1 MNGSVHVCA
10 IIAIE
15 FYTVVLMNSWLI
27 IGVLALY
34 ILVLFICAFFGEKH
48 ASRLSTRGRMLLFSL
63 TLGVYCSSWT
73 FYGATGAAVREG
85 IIFLP
90 IYLGPLLFVGLGYDI
105 WRRLGRVRQHHAIS
119 SIADFVA
126 ARYGKS
132 GTLAS
137 LVTIL
142 AVVAIIP
149 YLALQLRAIALSA
162 SVMLQQNPQVASATT
177 NGVLVL
183 TAILAILAM
192 IFGTRQIANTE
203 QHGGLML
210 AVAFESFV
218 KLFALLCVAF
228 FFIFEAPENIIQISK
243 DVSKSFHEVQH
254 FGVPETFWVQ
264 TLLAGLAIICLPR
277 QFHVAV
283 VELRDEKHIRGARRW
298 FAAYLILTIFAII
311 PIASWALHAAPAYLS
326 IPDVAVL
333 SLPLSY
339 NQEWLTLLA
348 FLGGF
353 SASTGMLLVSSV
365 ALSIMLSNDLI
376 MPALWRLG
384 LLSRHDKRLPQVLKF
399 TRRICILAV
408 MLLGFLFFHFF
419 NDIDQLSTFG
429 LLAFSAVAQ
438 FSPALIGGLYWR
450 GGSRQGVYAG
460 LVAGFALW
468 TYTLLFPTIL
478 RSLPAEYSQFSQQ
491 LLMSGPFGIN
501 WLRPEA
507 LFGFQSFA
515 PLTHGVTW
523 ALGLNI
529 ILYIWISRIYRPSIA
544 EQIQAESF
552 FYYET
557 KPLPA
562 QHTSADM
569 SYLQH
574 DVARLKVGDLITL
587 AKRITGDGPAVRAFQ
602 QFCQINNVV
611 LNENSSAN
619 GMWWRFTEQYL
630 AGTIG
635 AASARTLLT
644 TAMVN
649 NGLALGQVAN
659 ILDQAS
665 QWQRFNQNLI
675 MTMIDHMTQGVSVVD
690 ENMCLVA
697 WNNQYLKLFDYPKDL
712 VYVGCPI
719 SDLIRYNAERGECGP
734 GSVEEHVRKR
744 MHWMKVGS
752 AHEFERI
759 RKDGRVIQMR
769 GNPIEGGGFVT
780 TFADITA
787 FRENEA
793 VLEAR
798 VSDRTHQLANA
809 LTEQQLAREQ
819 ADRANMS
826 KSRFIAAASHDL
838 LQPMH
843 AARLFSTALEQS
855 VQSDED
861 RLTLQQLD
869 RALYGA
875 ESMLSALLD
884 IARLEGGSIQPNRQ
898 VYPLHDLL
906 HDLELQFK
914 SIAAQRHIQL
924 KVHDVKFWIN
934 TDPQWIR
941 RIIQNFVSNALRYT
955 AKGRVVVGVLRSAQ
969 RPNHIRIGVWDTG
982 PGIAEEQRIK
992 LFQEF
997 ERCGHTSP
1005 WGEQGL
1011 GLGLAIVQRMT
1022 SLLDYPVKVYSEQGK
1037 GSCFMIEVPIVAAPK
1052 VVATPTQAVPLKTKA
1067 YKILCL
1073 DNDENILD
1081 GMSTLL
1087 TKWGYQVFKATEP
1100 EQALQLIQQENI
1112 QVWLV
1117 DQHLNQGKIGLDFIL
1132 AQRQENVPVA
1142 LITADSDPE
1151 LPQRLK
1157 ELNIVLLNKPLKP
1170 ASLRAWLSG
1179 LKISK

>member
-1 MNGSVHVCA
+1 MIVQALNSLGA
-10 IIAIE
+10 
-15 FYTVVLMNSWLI
+15 MNSWLI

-34 ILVLFICAFFGEKH
+34 ILVLFLCAFFGEKH

-90 IYLGPLLFVGLGYDI
+90 IYLGPLLFIWFGYDI
-105 WRRLGRVRQHHAIS
+105 WRRLGRVRRHHAIS
-119 SIADFVA
+119 SIADFIA

-142 AVVAIIP
+142 AVIAIIP

-162 SVMLQQNPQVASATT
+162 SVVLDQGPHLNTTT
-177 NGVLVL
+177 NSVLLMTGV
-183 TAILAILAM
+183 LAILAM
-192 IFGTRQIANTE
+192 MFGTRQIANTE

-218 KLFALLCVAF
+218 KLSALICVAL
-228 FFIFEAPENIIQISK
+228 FFIFETPNNLRQISH
-243 DVSKSFHEVQH
+243 DVAKTFHEVQL
-254 FGVPETFWVQ
+254 FGVPETFWIQ

-298 FAAYLILTIFAII
+298 FAVYLILTTLAII
-311 PIASWALHAAPAYLS
+311 PIASWALHAAPQFLT

-376 MPALWRLG
+376 MPALWRFNLI
-384 LLSRHDKRLPQVLKF
+384 SRHDTRLPQMLKF

-419 NDIDQLSTFG
+419 NDIDQLSVFG

-438 FSPALIGGLYWR
+438 FAPALIGGLYWR

-460 LVAGFALW
+460 LIVGFLMW
-468 TYTLLFPTIL
+468 MYTLLLPTIL
-478 RSLPAEYSQFSQQ
+478 RSLPDQYQDFSYHF
-491 LLMSGPFGIN
+491 LHSGPFGIN

-507 LFGFQSFA
+507 LLGFESFA
-515 PLTHGVTW
+515 PLTHGVIW

-529 ILYIWISRIYRPSIA
+529 ILYVWISRIYRPSVA

-562 QHTSADM
+562 QHTSTDM
-569 SYLQH
+569 SYLHH
-574 DVARLKVGDLITL
+574 DAARLRVGDLITL
-587 AKRITGDGPAVRAFQ
+587 AKRITGDRPTQHAFA
-602 QFCQINNVV
+602 QFSSQNNVL
-611 LNENSSAN
+611 LNEHSFAN

-665 QWQRFNQNLI
+665 QWQRFNQNLL

-719 SDLIRYNAERGECGP
+719 ADLIRYNAERGECGP

-744 MHWMKVGS
+744 IHWMQVGS

-798 VSDRTHQLANA
+798 VMDRTQQLADA

-819 ADRANMS
+819 ADKANMS

-843 AARLFSTALEQS
+843 AARLFSTVLEQS
-855 VQSDED
+855 VHSEQE
-861 RLTLQQLD
+861 RQTLQQLD

-884 IARLEGGSIQPNRQ
+884 IARLEGGSLQPKRQ
-898 VYPLHDLL
+898 AYPLHDLL
-906 HDLELQFK
+906 SDLSLQFK
-914 SIAAQRHIQL
+914 SIAAQRNIQL
-924 KVHDVKFWIN
+924 KVHDAQFWID

-955 AKGRVVVGVLRSAQ
+955 ASGRVVVGVLRSARKPQ
-969 RPNHIRIGVWDTG
+969 HIRIGVWDTG

-1022 SLLDYPVKVYSEQGK
+1022 SLLDYPVEVYSELGK
-1037 GSCFMIEVPIVAAPK
+1037 GSTFMIEVPTVPAPQKTVAALQQNTAIL
-1052 VVATPTQAVPLKTKA
+1052 ATGYRV
-1067 YKILCL
+1067 LCL
-1073 DNDENILD
+1073 DNDETILD
-1081 GMSTLL
+1081 GMAALL
-1087 TKWGYQVFKATEP
+1087 SKWGYDVFKATEP
-1100 EQALQLIQQENI
+1100 EQALTIIQTENI
-1112 QVWLV
+1112 QVWLI
-1117 DQHLNQGKIGLDFIL
+1117 DQHLNRDQLGVDFIL
-1132 AQRQENVPVA
+1132 AHRPVSVPVA

-1157 ELNIVLLNKPLKP
+1157 EMNIVLLKKPLKP
-1170 ASLRAWLSG
+1170 AGLRAWLSG
-1179 LKISK
+1179 LKISSDT

>member
-1 MNGSVHVCA
+1 M
-10 IIAIE
+10 
-15 FYTVVLMNSWLI
+15 
-27 IGVLALY
+27 GVLALY
-34 ILVLFICAFFGEKH
+34 IALLFICAFYGEKH

-90 IYLGPLLFVGLGYDI
+90 IYLGPLLFVAVGYDI

-132 GTLAS
+132 GPLAS

-142 AVVAIIP
+142 AVIAIIP

-162 SVMLQQNPQVASATT
+162 AVILEPNSGIAGTT
-177 NGVLVL
+177 NGVLFL
-183 TAILAILAM
+183 TGILAILAM
-192 IFGTRQIANTE
+192 MFGTRQIANTE

-218 KLFALLCVAF
+218 KLFALIAVAAF
-228 FFIFEAPENIIQISK
+228 FMFEAPGNLHQISQ
-243 DVSKSFHEVQH
+243 DVQVTFKEVQM
-254 FGVPETFWVQ
+254 FGVPQSFWIQ
-264 TLLAGLAIICLPR
+264 TLLAALAIICLPR

-298 FAAYLILTIFAII
+298 FAVYLILTTLAII
-311 PIASWALHAAPAYLS
+311 PIASWALHAAPAYLA

-339 NQEWLTLLA
+339 NQDWLTLLA

-376 MPALWRLG
+376 MPALWRTR
-384 LLSRHDKRLPQVLKF
+384 LLSRHDKRLPLVLKF
-399 TRRICILAV
+399 TRRVCILAV
-408 MLLGFLFFHFF
+408 MLLGFMFFHFF
-419 NDIDQLSTFG
+419 NDIDQLSVFG

-450 GGSRQGVYAG
+450 GGSKQGVYAG
-460 LVAGFALW
+460 LLTGFAMW
-468 TYTLLFPTIL
+468 AYTLLFPTVL
-478 RSLPAEYSQFSQQ
+478 RSLPKELQNLSQEILTQ
-491 LLMSGPFGIN
+491 GPFGIA

-507 LFGFQSFA
+507 LFGFQSFD
-515 PLTHGVTW
+515 PLTHGVVW

-529 ILYIWISRIYRPSIA
+529 LLYIWVSRVFRPSIA

-562 QHTSADM
+562 HSTSTEI
-569 SYLQH
+569 SYLHH
-574 DVARLKVGDLITL
+574 DVARLKVGDLLTL
-587 AKRITGDGPAVRAFQ
+587 AKRITGDGPAARAFE
-602 QFCQINNVV
+602 QFCLQNNVT

-697 WNNQYLKLFDYPKDL
+697 WNNQYLKLFDYPKDI

-719 SDLIRYNAERGECGP
+719 ADLIRYNAERGECGP

-744 MHWMKVGS
+744 IHWMQVGS
-752 AHEFERI
+752 SHEFERI

-793 VLEAR
+793 VLEGR
-798 VSDRTHQLANA
+798 VQDRTQQLANA
-809 LTEQQLAREQ
+809 LSEQQLAREA
-819 ADRANMS
+819 ADKANMS

-855 VQSDED
+855 VQSADD
-861 RLTLQQLD
+861 LKTLQQLD
-869 RALYGA
+869 RALHGA

-884 IARLEGGSIQPNRQ
+884 IARLEGGTIQPKRQ
-898 VYPLHDLL
+898 AYPLHDLL
-906 HDLELQFK
+906 SDLELQFK
-914 SIAAQRHIQL
+914 SIAAQRGI
-924 KVHDVKFWIN
+924 KFSVHDAQFWID

-955 AKGRVVVGVLRSAQ
+955 ARGRVVVGVLRSADK
-969 RPNHIRIGVWDTG
+969 PNHIRIGVWDTG

-1022 SLLDYPVKVYSEQGK
+1022 SMLHYPVHVYSEYGK
-1037 GSCFMIEVPIVAAPK
+1037 GSCFMIEVPITEAPK
-1052 VVATPTQAVPLKTKA
+1052 VTAAPVQAVPLRTKA

-1073 DNDENILD
+1073 DNDEAILE
-1081 GMSTLL
+1081 GMATLL

-1100 EQALQLIQQENI
+1100 EQALEMIQQENI

-1117 DQHLNQGKIGLDFIL
+1117 DQHLNNSKIGLDFIM
-1132 AQRQENVPVA
+1132 QNRQENVPAA

-1151 LPQRLK
+1151 LPQRMK
-1157 ELNIVLLNKPLKP
+1157 ELNIVLLKKPLKP

-1179 LKISK
+1179 LKISGS

>member
-1 MNGSVHVCA
+1 
-10 IIAIE
+10 
-15 FYTVVLMNSWLI
+15 MNSWLI
-27 IGVLALY
+27 MGVLALY
-34 ILVLFICAFFGEKH
+34 IALLFICAFFGEKH

-90 IYLGPLLFVGLGYDI
+90 IYLGPLLFVALGYDI

-132 GTLAS
+132 GPLAS

-142 AVVAIIP
+142 AVIAIIP

-162 SVMLQQNPQVASATT
+162 AVILDQNTNIAQTT
-177 NGVLVL
+177 NGVLLL
-183 TAILAILAM
+183 TAVLAILAM
-192 IFGTRQIANTE
+192 MFGTRQIANTE

-218 KLFALLCVAF
+218 KLFALLCVALF
-228 FFIFEAPENIIQISK
+228 FMFDAPENIHQISS
-243 DVSKSFHEVQH
+243 DVAHTFKEVQLL
-254 FGVPETFWVQ
+254 GVPETFWIQ
-264 TLLAGLAIICLPR
+264 TLLAALAIICLPR

-298 FAAYLILTIFAII
+298 FAVYLILTTLAII
-311 PIASWALHAAPAYLS
+311 PIASWALHAAPEYLA

-333 SLPLSY
+333 SLPVSY
-339 NQEWLTLLA
+339 GQDWLTLLA

-376 MPALWRLG
+376 MPALWKIG
-384 LLSRHDKRLPQVLKF
+384 VLSRHDKRLPLVLKF
-399 TRRICILAV
+399 TRRVCILAV

-419 NDIDQLSTFG
+419 NDIDKLSVFG

-450 GGSRQGVYAG
+450 GGSKQGVYAG
-460 LVAGFALW
+460 LIVGFVMWA
-468 TYTLLFPTIL
+468 YTLLLPTIL
-478 RSLPAEYSQFSQQ
+478 QSLPAQFVDFSSHF
-491 LLMSGPFGIN
+491 LNLGPFGLN

-507 LFGFQSFA
+507 LFGFESFA
-515 PLTHGVTW
+515 PLTHGVIW
-523 ALGLNI
+523 SLGLNI
-529 ILYIWISRIYRPSIA
+529 ILYIWISRIFRPGIA

-562 QHTSADM
+562 QNTSTEIN
-569 SYLQH
+569 YLHH
-574 DVARLKVGDLITL
+574 DVAKLKVGDLIAL
-587 AKRITGDGPAVRAFQ
+587 AKRITGEGPTTHAFR
-602 QFCQINNVV
+602 QFCTLNNVV

-798 VSDRTHQLANA
+798 VSDRTQQLANA
-809 LTEQQLAREQ
+809 LAEQQLAREQ
-819 ADRANMS
+819 ADKANMS

-855 VQSDED
+855 IQSDED
-861 RLTLQQLD
+861 RKTLQQLD
-869 RALYGA
+869 RALHGA

-884 IARLEGGSIQPNRQ
+884 IARLEGGTIQPKRQ
-898 VYPLHDLL
+898 AYPLHDLL
-906 HDLELQFK
+906 SDLELQFK
-914 SIAAQRHIQL
+914 SIAAQRSIQL
-924 KVHDVKFWIN
+924 KVHDAQFWID

-955 AKGRVVVGVLRSAQ
+955 ARGRVVVGVLRSTA
-969 RPNHIRIGVWDTG
+969 RPGHIRIGVWDTG

-1022 SLLDYPVKVYSEQGK
+1022 SLLDYPVHVYSELGK
-1037 GSCFMIEVPIVAAPK
+1037 GSCFMIEVPVVAAPK
-1052 VVATPTQAVPLKTKA
+1052 VVSTPVQAIPLKTRA
-1067 YKILCL
+1067 YKVLCL
-1073 DNDENILD
+1073 DNDETILE

-1087 TKWGYQVFKATEP
+1087 SKWGYQVFKATEP
-1100 EQALQLIQQENI
+1100 EQAIKLIQQENI

-1117 DQHLNQGKIGLDFIL
+1117 DQHLNHDKIGLDFIL
-1132 AQRQENVPVA
+1132 DNRQDNVPVA

-1157 ELNIVLLNKPLKP
+1157 ELNIVLLKKPLKP
-1170 ASLRAWLSG
+1170 ASLRSWLSG
-1179 LKISK
+1179 LKISEN

>member
-1 MNGSVHVCA
+1 MIVQALNSLGA
-10 IIAIE
+10 
-15 FYTVVLMNSWLI
+15 MNSWLI

-34 ILVLFICAFFGEKH
+34 ILVLFLCAFFGEKH

-90 IYLGPLLFVGLGYDI
+90 IYLGPLLFIWFGYDI
-105 WRRLGRVRQHHAIS
+105 WRRLGRVRRHHAIS
-119 SIADFVA
+119 SIADFIA

-142 AVVAIIP
+142 AVIAIIP

-162 SVMLQQNPQVASATT
+162 SVVLDQGPHLNTTT
-177 NGVLVL
+177 NSVLLMTGV
-183 TAILAILAM
+183 LAILAM
-192 IFGTRQIANTE
+192 MFGTRQIANTE

-218 KLFALLCVAF
+218 KLSALICVAL
-228 FFIFEAPENIIQISK
+228 FFIFETPNNLRQISH
-243 DVSKSFHEVQH
+243 DVAKTFHEVQL
-254 FGVPETFWVQ
+254 FGVPETFWIQ

-298 FAAYLILTIFAII
+298 FAVYLILTTLAII
-311 PIASWALHAAPAYLS
+311 PIASWALHAAPQFLT

-376 MPALWRLG
+376 MPALWRFNLI
-384 LLSRHDKRLPQVLKF
+384 SRHDTRLPQMLKF

-419 NDIDQLSTFG
+419 NDIDQLSVFG

-438 FSPALIGGLYWR
+438 FAPALIGGLYWR

-460 LVAGFALW
+460 LIVGFLMW
-468 TYTLLFPTIL
+468 MYTLLMPTIL
-478 RSLPAEYSQFSQQ
+478 RSLPDQYQDFSYHF
-491 LLMSGPFGIN
+491 LHSGPFGIS

-507 LFGFQSFA
+507 LLGFESFA
-515 PLTHGVTW
+515 PLTHGVIW

-529 ILYIWISRIYRPSIA
+529 ILYVWISRIYRPSVA

-562 QHTSADM
+562 QHTSTDM
-569 SYLQH
+569 SYLHH
-574 DVARLKVGDLITL
+574 DAARLRVGDLITL
-587 AKRITGDGPAVRAFQ
+587 AKRITGDRPTQHAFA
-602 QFCQINNVV
+602 QFSSQNNVL
-611 LNENSSAN
+611 LNEHSFAN

-665 QWQRFNQNLI
+665 QWQRFNQNLL

-719 SDLIRYNAERGECGP
+719 ADLIRYNAERGECGP

-744 MHWMKVGS
+744 IHWMQVGS

-798 VSDRTHQLANA
+798 VMDRTQQLADA

-819 ADRANMS
+819 ADKANMS

-843 AARLFSTALEQS
+843 AARLFSTVLEQS
-855 VQSDED
+855 VHSEQE
-861 RLTLQQLD
+861 RQTLQQLD

-884 IARLEGGSIQPNRQ
+884 IARLEGGSLQPKRQ
-898 VYPLHDLL
+898 AYPLHDLL
-906 HDLELQFK
+906 SDLSLQFK
-914 SIAAQRHIQL
+914 SIAAQRNIQL
-924 KVHDVKFWIN
+924 KVHDAQFWID

-955 AKGRVVVGVLRSAQ
+955 ASGRVVVGVLRSARKPQ
-969 RPNHIRIGVWDTG
+969 HIRIGVWDTG

-1022 SLLDYPVKVYSEQGK
+1022 SLLDYPVEVYSELGK
-1037 GSCFMIEVPIVAAPK
+1037 GSTFMIEVPTVPAPQKTVAALQQNTAIL
-1052 VVATPTQAVPLKTKA
+1052 ATGYRV
-1067 YKILCL
+1067 LCL
-1073 DNDENILD
+1073 DNDETILD
-1081 GMSTLL
+1081 GMAALL
-1087 TKWGYQVFKATEP
+1087 SKWGYDVFKATEP
-1100 EQALQLIQQENI
+1100 EQALTIIQTENI
-1112 QVWLV
+1112 QVWLI
-1117 DQHLNQGKIGLDFIL
+1117 DQHLNRDQLGMDFIL
-1132 AQRQENVPVA
+1132 AHRPASVPVA

-1157 ELNIVLLNKPLKP
+1157 EMNIVLLKKPLKP
-1170 ASLRAWLSG
+1170 AGLRAWLSG
-1179 LKISK
+1179 LKISSDA

>member
-1 MNGSVHVCA
+1 
-10 IIAIE
+10 
-15 FYTVVLMNSWLI
+15 MNSWLI

-34 ILVLFICAFFGEKH
+34 ILVLFLCAFFGEKH

-90 IYLGPLLFVGLGYDI
+90 IYLGPLLFIWFGYDI
-105 WRRLGRVRQHHAIS
+105 WRRLGRVRRHHAIS
-119 SIADFVA
+119 SIADFIA

-142 AVVAIIP
+142 AVIAIIP

-162 SVMLQQNPQVASATT
+162 SVVLDQGPHLNTTT
-177 NGVLVL
+177 NSVLLMTGVL
-183 TAILAILAM
+183 AMLAM
-192 IFGTRQIANTE
+192 MFGTRQIANTE

-218 KLFALLCVAF
+218 KLSALICVAL
-228 FFIFEAPENIIQISK
+228 FFIFETPNNLRQISH
-243 DVSKSFHEVQH
+243 DVAKTFHEVQL
-254 FGVPETFWVQ
+254 FGVPETFWIQ

-298 FAAYLILTIFAII
+298 FAVYLILTTLAII
-311 PIASWALHAAPAYLS
+311 PIASWALHAAPQFLTT
-326 IPDVAVL
+326 PDVAVL

-376 MPALWRLG
+376 MPALWRFNLI
-384 LLSRHDKRLPQVLKF
+384 SRHDTRLPQMLKF

-419 NDIDQLSTFG
+419 NDIDQLSVFG

-438 FSPALIGGLYWR
+438 FAPALIGGLYWR

-460 LVAGFALW
+460 LIVGFLMW
-468 TYTLLFPTIL
+468 MYTLLLPTIL
-478 RSLPAEYSQFSQQ
+478 RSLPDQYQDFSYHF
-491 LLMSGPFGIN
+491 LHSGPFGVS

-507 LFGFQSFA
+507 LLGFESFA
-515 PLTHGVTW
+515 PLTHGVIW

-529 ILYIWISRIYRPSIA
+529 ILYVWISRIYRPSVA

-562 QHTSADM
+562 QHTSTDM
-569 SYLQH
+569 SYLHH
-574 DVARLKVGDLITL
+574 DAARLRVGDLITL
-587 AKRITGDGPAVRAFQ
+587 AKRITGDRPTQHAFA
-602 QFCQINNVV
+602 QFSSQNNVL
-611 LNENSSAN
+611 LNEHSFAN

-665 QWQRFNQNLI
+665 QWQRFNQNLL

-719 SDLIRYNAERGECGP
+719 ADLIRYNAERGECGP

-744 MHWMKVGS
+744 IHWMQVGS

-798 VSDRTHQLANA
+798 VMDRTQQLADA

-819 ADRANMS
+819 ADKANMS

-843 AARLFSTALEQS
+843 AARLFSTVLEQS
-855 VQSDED
+855 VHSEQE
-861 RLTLQQLD
+861 RQTLQQLD

-884 IARLEGGSIQPNRQ
+884 IARLEGGSLQPKRQ
-898 VYPLHDLL
+898 AYPLHDLL
-906 HDLELQFK
+906 SDLSLQFK
-914 SIAAQRHIQL
+914 SIAAQRNIQL
-924 KVHDVKFWIN
+924 KVHDAQFWID

-955 AKGRVVVGVLRSAQ
+955 ASGRVVVGVLRSARKPQ
-969 RPNHIRIGVWDTG
+969 HIRIGVWDTG

-1022 SLLDYPVKVYSEQGK
+1022 SLLDYPVEVYSELGK
-1037 GSCFMIEVPIVAAPK
+1037 GSTFMIEVPTVPAPQKTVAALQQNTAIL
-1052 VVATPTQAVPLKTKA
+1052 ATGYRV
-1067 YKILCL
+1067 LCL
-1073 DNDENILD
+1073 DNDETILD
-1081 GMSTLL
+1081 GMAALL
-1087 TKWGYQVFKATEP
+1087 SKWGYDVFKATEP
-1100 EQALQLIQQENI
+1100 EQALTIIQTENI
-1112 QVWLV
+1112 QVWLI
-1117 DQHLNQGKIGLDFIL
+1117 DQHLNRDQLGMDFIL
-1132 AQRQENVPVA
+1132 AHRPTSVPVA

-1157 ELNIVLLNKPLKP
+1157 EMNIVLLKKPLKP
-1170 ASLRAWLSG
+1170 AGLRAWLSG
-1179 LKISK
+1179 LKISSDT

>member
-1 MNGSVHVCA
+1 MIVQALNSLGA
-10 IIAIE
+10 
-15 FYTVVLMNSWLI
+15 MNSWLI

-34 ILVLFICAFFGEKH
+34 ILVLFLCAFFGEKH

-90 IYLGPLLFVGLGYDI
+90 IYLGPLLFIWFGYDI
-105 WRRLGRVRQHHAIS
+105 WRRLGRVRRHHAIS
-119 SIADFVA
+119 SIADFIA

-142 AVVAIIP
+142 AVIAIIP

-162 SVMLQQNPQVASATT
+162 SVVLDQGPHLNTTT
-177 NGVLVL
+177 NSVLLMTGV
-183 TAILAILAM
+183 LAILAM
-192 IFGTRQIANTE
+192 MFGTRQIANTE

-218 KLFALLCVAF
+218 KLSALICVAL
-228 FFIFEAPENIIQISK
+228 FFIFETPNNLRQISH
-243 DVSKSFHEVQH
+243 DVAKTFHEVQL
-254 FGVPETFWVQ
+254 FGVPETFWIQ

-298 FAAYLILTIFAII
+298 FAVYLILTTLAII
-311 PIASWALHAAPAYLS
+311 PIASWALHAAPQFLT

-376 MPALWRLG
+376 MPALWRFNLI
-384 LLSRHDKRLPQVLKF
+384 SRHDTRLPQMLKF

-419 NDIDQLSTFG
+419 NDIDQLSVFG

-438 FSPALIGGLYWR
+438 FAPALIGGLYWR

-460 LVAGFALW
+460 LIVGFLMW
-468 TYTLLFPTIL
+468 MYTLLLPTIL
-478 RSLPAEYSQFSQQ
+478 RSLPDQYQDFSYHF
-491 LLMSGPFGIN
+491 LHSGPFDIS

-507 LFGFQSFA
+507 LLGFESFA
-515 PLTHGVTW
+515 PLTHGVIW

-529 ILYIWISRIYRPSIA
+529 ILYVWISRIYRPSVA

-562 QHTSADM
+562 QHTSTDM
-569 SYLQH
+569 SYLHH
-574 DVARLKVGDLITL
+574 DAARLRVGDLITL
-587 AKRITGDGPAVRAFQ
+587 AKRITGDRPTQHAFA
-602 QFCQINNVV
+602 QFSSQNNVL
-611 LNENSSAN
+611 LNEHSFAN

-665 QWQRFNQNLI
+665 QWQRFNQNLL

-719 SDLIRYNAERGECGP
+719 ADLIRYNAERGECGP

-744 MHWMKVGS
+744 IHWMQVGS

-798 VSDRTHQLANA
+798 VMDRTQQLADA

-819 ADRANMS
+819 ADKANMS

-843 AARLFSTALEQS
+843 AARLFSTVLEQS
-855 VQSDED
+855 VHSEQE
-861 RLTLQQLD
+861 RQTLQQLD

-884 IARLEGGSIQPNRQ
+884 IARLEGGSLQPKRQ
-898 VYPLHDLL
+898 AYPLHDLL
-906 HDLELQFK
+906 SDLSLQFK
-914 SIAAQRHIQL
+914 SIAAQRNIHL
-924 KVHDVKFWIN
+924 KVHDAQFWID

-955 AKGRVVVGVLRSAQ
+955 ASGRVVVGVLRSARKPQ
-969 RPNHIRIGVWDTG
+969 HIRIGVWDTG

-1022 SLLDYPVKVYSEQGK
+1022 SLLDYPVEVYSELGK
-1037 GSCFMIEVPIVAAPK
+1037 GSTFMIEVPTVPAPQKTVAALQQNTAIL
-1052 VVATPTQAVPLKTKA
+1052 ATGYRV
-1067 YKILCL
+1067 LCL
-1073 DNDENILD
+1073 DNDETILD
-1081 GMSTLL
+1081 GMAALL
-1087 TKWGYQVFKATEP
+1087 SKWGYDVFKATEP
-1100 EQALQLIQQENI
+1100 EQALTIIQTENI
-1112 QVWLV
+1112 QVWLI
-1117 DQHLNQGKIGLDFIL
+1117 DQHLNRDQLGMDFIL
-1132 AQRQENVPVA
+1132 AHRPASVPVA

-1157 ELNIVLLNKPLKP
+1157 EMNIVLLKKPLKP
-1170 ASLRAWLSG
+1170 AGLRAWLSG
-1179 LKISK
+1179 LKISSDA

>member
-1 MNGSVHVCA
+1 
-10 IIAIE
+10 
-15 FYTVVLMNSWLI
+15 MNSWLI

-34 ILVLFICAFFGEKH
+34 IVLLFICAFYGEKH
-48 ASRLSTRGRMLLFSL
+48 ATRLSTRGRMLLFSL

-90 IYLGPLLFVGLGYDI
+90 IYLGPLLFVALGYDI

-119 SIADFVA
+119 SIADFMA

-132 GTLAS
+132 GPLAS

-142 AVVAIIP
+142 AVIAIIP

-162 SVMLQQNPQVASATT
+162 TVILQQNTGLESTT
-177 NGVLVL
+177 NSVLFL
-183 TAILAILAM
+183 TGILAILAM

-218 KLFALLCVAF
+218 KLFALLCVAIF
-228 FFIFEAPENIIQISK
+228 FVFAEPENLGQISHDVGKTFK
-243 DVSKSFHEVQH
+243 DVQL
-254 FGVPETFWVQ
+254 FGVPETFWIQ
-264 TLLAGLAIICLPR
+264 TLLAALAIICLPR

-298 FAAYLILTIFAII
+298 FAIYLILTTLAII
-311 PIASWALHAAPAYLS
+311 PIASWALHAAPEYLA

-333 SLPLSY
+333 SLPISY
-339 NQEWLTLLA
+339 QQDWLTILA

-376 MPALWRLG
+376 MPALWRFNF
-384 LLSRHDKRLPQVLKF
+384 LSRHDKRMPLVLKF
-399 TRRICILAV
+399 TRRVCILAV

-419 NDIDQLSTFG
+419 NDIDQLSVFG

-438 FSPALIGGLYWR
+438 FAPALIGGLYWR
-450 GGSRQGVYAG
+450 GGSKQGVYAG
-460 LVAGFALW
+460 LIVGFMMWA
-468 TYTLLFPTIL
+468 YTLLLPTIL
-478 RSLPAEYSQFSQQ
+478 RSFPEDYTTFTMQF
-491 LLMSGPFGIN
+491 LLHGPFSLS

-507 LFGFQSFA
+507 LLGFESFA
-515 PLTHGVTW
+515 PLTHGVIW

-529 ILYIWISRIYRPSIA
+529 LLYIWISRIFRPSIA

-562 QHTSADM
+562 QNTS
-569 SYLQH
+569 SEINYLHH
-574 DVARLKVGDLITL
+574 DVARLKVADLITL
-587 AKRITGDGPAVRAFQ
+587 AKRITGDGPATRAFE
-602 QFCQINNVV
+602 QFCQQNNVV
-611 LNENSSAN
+611 LNANSSAN

-712 VYVGCPI
+712 AYVGCPI
-719 SDLIRYNAERGECGP
+719 ADLIRYNAERGECGP

-744 MHWMKVGS
+744 IHWMKVGS

-793 VLEAR
+793 MLEAR
-798 VSDRTHQLANA
+798 VQDRTRQLADA

-819 ADRANMS
+819 ADKANMS

-855 VQSDED
+855 VQSEED
-861 RLTLQQLD
+861 RKTLQQLD
-869 RALYGA
+869 RALHGA

-884 IARLEGGSIQPNRQ
+884 IARLEGGTIQPKRQ
-898 VYPLHDLL
+898 AYPLHDLL
-906 HDLELQFK
+906 SDLELQFK
-914 SIAAQRHIQL
+914 SIAAQRGIQL
-924 KVHDVKFWIN
+924 HVHDAQFWID

-955 AKGRVVVGVLRSAQ
+955 AKGRVIVGVLRDSE
-969 RPNHIRIGVWDTG
+969 RPQHIRIGVWDTG

-1022 SLLDYPVKVYSEQGK
+1022 GLLDYPVHVYSELGK
-1037 GSCFMIEVPIVAAPK
+1037 GSCFMIEVPVVAAPK
-1052 VVATPTQAVPLKTKA
+1052 VIATPIQAVPLKTKA

-1073 DNDENILD
+1073 DNDETILE

-1100 EQALQLIQQENI
+1100 EQAFALIQQENI

-1117 DQHLNQGKIGLDFIL
+1117 DQHLNDDKMGLDFIL
-1132 AQRQENVPVA
+1132 QNRQEKVPVA

-1151 LPQRLK
+1151 LPQTLK
-1157 ELNIVLLNKPLKP
+1157 ELNIVLLRKPLKP
-1170 ASLRAWLSG
+1170 ASLRSWLSG
-1179 LKISK
+1179 LKISSD

>member
-1 MNGSVHVCA
+1 
-10 IIAIE
+10 
-15 FYTVVLMNSWLI
+15 MNSWLI

-34 ILVLFICAFFGEKH
+34 IVILFICAFYGEKH

-90 IYLGPLLFVGLGYDI
+90 IYLGPLLFVAVGYDI

-119 SIADFVA
+119 SIADFMA

-132 GTLAS
+132 GPLAS

-142 AVVAIIP
+142 AVIAIIP

-162 SVMLQQNPQVASATT
+162 TVILQQNTGLESTT
-177 NGVLVL
+177 NSVLFL
-183 TAILAILAM
+183 TGIMAILAM

-218 KLFALLCVAF
+218 KLFALLCVAIF
-228 FFIFEAPENIIQISK
+228 FMFAEPANLGQISHDVAKTFK
-243 DVSKSFHEVQH
+243 DVQL

-264 TLLAGLAIICLPR
+264 TLLAALAIICLPR

-298 FAAYLILTIFAII
+298 FAIYLILTTLAII
-311 PIASWALHAAPAYLS
+311 PIASWALHAAPEYLA

-333 SLPLSY
+333 SLPISY
-339 NQEWLTLLA
+339 QQDWLTILA

-376 MPALWRLG
+376 MPALWRFN
-384 LLSRHDKRLPQVLKF
+384 LLSRHDKRMPLMLKF
-399 TRRICILAV
+399 TRRVCILAV

-419 NDIDQLSTFG
+419 NDIDQLSVFG

-438 FSPALIGGLYWR
+438 FAPALIGGLYWR
-450 GGSRQGVYAG
+450 GGSKQGVYAG
-460 LVAGFALW
+460 LIVGFIMWA
-468 TYTLLFPTIL
+468 YTLLLPTIL
-478 RSLPAEYSQFSQQ
+478 RSLPDDYTSMTMQF
-491 LLMSGPFGIN
+491 LLHGPLGMG

-507 LFGFQSFA
+507 LLGFESFA
-515 PLTHGVTW
+515 PLTHGVIW
-523 ALGLNI
+523 ALGLNTL
-529 ILYIWISRIYRPSIA
+529 LYIWISHIFRPSIA

-562 QHTSADM
+562 QSSSSEI
-569 SYLQH
+569 SYLHH
-574 DVARLKVGDLITL
+574 DMARLKVADLITL
-587 AKRITGDGPAVRAFQ
+587 AKRITGEGPTTRAFD
-602 QFCQINNVV
+602 QFCQQNNVV
-611 LNENSSAN
+611 LNANSSAN

-697 WNNQYLKLFDYPKDL
+697 WNNQYLVLFDYPKDL

-719 SDLIRYNAERGECGP
+719 ADLIRYNAERGECGP

-744 MHWMKVGS
+744 IHWMKVGS

-798 VSDRTHQLANA
+798 VQDRTQQLADA

-819 ADRANMS
+819 ADKANMS

-861 RLTLQQLD
+861 RKTLQQLD
-869 RALYGA
+869 RALHGA

-884 IARLEGGSIQPNRQ
+884 IARLEGGTIQPKRQ
-898 VYPLHDLL
+898 AYPLHDLL
-906 HDLELQFK
+906 SDLELQFK
-914 SIAAQRHIQL
+914 SIAAQRGIQL
-924 KVHDVKFWIN
+924 HVHDAQFWID

-955 AKGRVVVGVLRSAQ
+955 AKGRVIVGVLRASE
-969 RPNHIRIGVWDTG
+969 RPQHIRIGVWDTG

-1022 SLLDYPVKVYSEQGK
+1022 GLLDYPVHVYSELGK
-1037 GSCFMIEVPIVAAPK
+1037 GSCFMIEVPVVAAPK
-1052 VVATPTQAVPLKTKA
+1052 VIATPVQAVPLKTKA

-1073 DNDENILD
+1073 DNDETILE

-1100 EQALQLIQQENI
+1100 EQALELIHQENI

-1117 DQHLNQGKIGLDFIL
+1117 DQHLNDDKMGLDFIL
-1132 AQRQENVPVA
+1132 QNRQDKVPVA

-1151 LPQRLK
+1151 LPQTLK
-1157 ELNIVLLNKPLKP
+1157 ELNIVLLRKPLKP
-1170 ASLRAWLSG
+1170 ASLRSWLSG
-1179 LKISK
+1179 LKISTD

>member
-1 MNGSVHVCA
+1 
-10 IIAIE
+10 
-15 FYTVVLMNSWLI
+15 MNSWLI
-27 IGVLALY
+27 IGALALY
-34 ILVLFICAFFGEKH
+34 ILILFGCAFYGEKH

-90 IYLGPLLFVGLGYDI
+90 IYLGPLLFVCVGYDI

-142 AVVAIIP
+142 AVIAIIP

-162 SVMLQQNPQVASATT
+162 SVMLDQNNQLIAATT
-177 NGVLVL
+177 TNSVLGL
-183 TAILAILAM
+183 TALLAILAM
-192 IFGTRQIANTE
+192 MFGTRQIANTE

-218 KLFALLCVAF
+218 KLFALICVAL
-228 FFIFEAPENIIQISK
+228 FFIFEAPDNIVQISQ
-243 DVSKSFHEVQH
+243 DVQKTFKEVQL

-264 TLLAGLAIICLPR
+264 TMLAAFAIICLPR

-298 FAAYLILTIFAII
+298 FAVYLILTILAII
-311 PIASWALHAAPAYLS
+311 PIASWALHAAPNYLT

-376 MPALWRLG
+376 MPALWRFG
-384 LLSRHDKRLPQVLKF
+384 IISRHDDRLPRVLKF
-399 TRRICILAV
+399 TRRVCILAV
-408 MLLGFLFFHFF
+408 MLLGFMFFHFF
-419 NDIDQLSTFG
+419 NDIDQLSVFG

-450 GGSRQGVYAG
+450 GGSKQGVYVG
-460 LVAGFALW
+460 LITGFLLW
-468 TYTLLFPTIL
+468 IYTLLLPTIL
-478 RSLPAEYSQFSQQ
+478 RSFPEQYNQFTRSF
-491 LLMSGPFGIN
+491 LTEGPFGFN

-507 LFGFQSFA
+507 LFGFESFA
-515 PLTHGVTW
+515 PLTHGVIW
-523 ALGLNI
+523 SLGLNI
-529 ILYIWISRIYRPSIA
+529 ILYVWISRIYRPSVA

-552 FYYET
+552 FYYQT
-557 KPLPA
+557 KPLPSHNTNTDI
-562 QHTSADM
+562 Q
-569 SYLQH
+569 YLHH
-574 DVARLKVGDLITL
+574 DVARLKVGDLIAL
-587 AKRITGDGPAVRAFQ
+587 AKRITGDVPTIHAFK
-602 QFCQINNVV
+602 QFCSQNGVA

-690 ENMCLVA
+690 ENMCMVA

-712 VYVGCPI
+712 AYVGCPI
-719 SDLIRYNAERGECGP
+719 ADLIRYNAERGECGP

-744 MHWMKVGS
+744 IHWMKVGS
-752 AHEFERI
+752 SHEFERI

-769 GNPIEGGGFVT
+769 GNPITGGGFVT

-793 VLEAR
+793 FLEAR
-798 VSDRTHQLANA
+798 VQDRTQQLANA

-855 VQSDED
+855 LSSRDD
-861 RLTLQQLD
+861 LNILQQLD
-869 RALYGA
+869 RSLYGA

-884 IARLEGGSIQPNRQ
+884 IARLEGETIQPKRQ
-898 VYPLHDLL
+898 SYALHDLL
-906 HDLELQFK
+906 NDLELQFK
-914 SIAAQRHIQL
+914 SIAAQRQIQF
-924 KVHDVKFWIN
+924 KVYDTNFLID

-955 AKGRVVVGVLRSAQ
+955 ATGRIVIGVLRSAQ
-969 RPNHIRIGVWDTG
+969 RPQHIRIGVWDTG

-1005 WGEQGL
+1005 WDEQGL
-1011 GLGLAIVQRMT
+1011 GLGLAIVHRMT
-1022 SLLDYPVKVYSEQGK
+1022 TLLDHPLHVYSELGK
-1037 GSCFMIEVPIVAAPK
+1037 GSCFMVEVPTAAAPPVLTTK
-1052 VVATPTQAVPLKTKA
+1052 PLAMPISAKA
-1067 YKILCL
+1067 LKILCL
-1073 DNDENILD
+1073 DNDENILN
-1081 GMSTLL
+1081 GMVTLL
-1087 TKWGYQVFKATEP
+1087 GKWGYEVFKATEP
-1100 EQALQLIQQENI
+1100 ESAMQLIEQHDI
-1112 QVWLV
+1112 QVWLI
-1117 DQHLNQGKIGLDFIL
+1117 DQHLNQDKIGLDFIV
-1132 AQRQENVPVA
+1132 AHRTEDIAVA
-1142 LITADSDPE
+1142 LITADSDPD

-1157 ELNIVLLNKPLKP
+1157 ELNIVLLRKPLKP
-1170 ASLRAWLSG
+1170 ASLRAWLSS
-1179 LKISK
+1179 LK

>member
-1 MNGSVHVCA
+1 MIVQALNSLGA
-10 IIAIE
+10 
-15 FYTVVLMNSWLI
+15 MNSWLI

-34 ILVLFICAFFGEKH
+34 ILVLFLCAFFGEKH

-90 IYLGPLLFVGLGYDI
+90 IYLGPLLFIWFGYDI
-105 WRRLGRVRQHHAIS
+105 WRRLGRVRRHHAIS
-119 SIADFVA
+119 SIADFIA

-142 AVVAIIP
+142 AVIAIIP

-162 SVMLQQNPQVASATT
+162 SVVLDQGPHLNTTT
-177 NGVLVL
+177 NSVLLMTGV
-183 TAILAILAM
+183 LAILAM
-192 IFGTRQIANTE
+192 MFGTRQIANTE

-218 KLFALLCVAF
+218 KLSALICVAL
-228 FFIFEAPENIIQISK
+228 FFIFETPNNLRQISH
-243 DVSKSFHEVQH
+243 DVAKTFHEVQL
-254 FGVPETFWVQ
+254 FGVPETFWIQ

-298 FAAYLILTIFAII
+298 FAVYLILTTLAII
-311 PIASWALHAAPAYLS
+311 PIASWALHAAPQFLT

-376 MPALWRLG
+376 MPALWRFNLI
-384 LLSRHDKRLPQVLKF
+384 SRHDTRLPQMLKF

-419 NDIDQLSTFG
+419 NDIDQLSVFG

-438 FSPALIGGLYWR
+438 FAPALIGGLYWR

-460 LVAGFALW
+460 LIVGFLMW
-468 TYTLLFPTIL
+468 MYTLLLPTIL
-478 RSLPAEYSQFSQQ
+478 RSLPDQYQDFSYHF
-491 LLMSGPFGIN
+491 LHSGPFGVS

-507 LFGFQSFA
+507 LLGFESFA
-515 PLTHGVTW
+515 PLTHGVIW

-529 ILYIWISRIYRPSIA
+529 ILYVWISRIYRPSVA

-562 QHTSADM
+562 QHTSTDM
-569 SYLQH
+569 SYLHH
-574 DVARLKVGDLITL
+574 DAARLRVGDLITL
-587 AKRITGDGPAVRAFQ
+587 AKRITGDRPTQHAFA
-602 QFCQINNVV
+602 QFSSQNNVL
-611 LNENSSAN
+611 LNEHSFAN

-665 QWQRFNQNLI
+665 QWQRFNQNLL

-719 SDLIRYNAERGECGP
+719 ADLIRYNAERGECGP

-744 MHWMKVGS
+744 IHWMQVGS

-798 VSDRTHQLANA
+798 VMDRTQQLADA

-819 ADRANMS
+819 ADKANMS

-843 AARLFSTALEQS
+843 AARLFSTVLEQS
-855 VQSDED
+855 VHSEQE
-861 RLTLQQLD
+861 RQTLQQLD

-884 IARLEGGSIQPNRQ
+884 IARLEGGSLQPKRQ
-898 VYPLHDLL
+898 AYPLHDLL
-906 HDLELQFK
+906 SDLSLQFK
-914 SIAAQRHIQL
+914 SIAAQRNIQL
-924 KVHDVKFWIN
+924 KVHDAQFWID

-955 AKGRVVVGVLRSAQ
+955 ASGRVVVGVLRSARKPQ
-969 RPNHIRIGVWDTG
+969 HIRIGVWDTG

-1022 SLLDYPVKVYSEQGK
+1022 SLLDYPVEVYSELGK
-1037 GSCFMIEVPIVAAPK
+1037 GSTFMIEVPTVPAPQKTVAALQQNTAIL
-1052 VVATPTQAVPLKTKA
+1052 ATGYRV
-1067 YKILCL
+1067 LCL
-1073 DNDENILD
+1073 DNDETILD
-1081 GMSTLL
+1081 GMAALL
-1087 TKWGYQVFKATEP
+1087 SKWGYDVFKATEP
-1100 EQALQLIQQENI
+1100 EQALTIIQTENI
-1112 QVWLV
+1112 QVWLI
-1117 DQHLNQGKIGLDFIL
+1117 DQHLNRDQLGMDFIL
-1132 AQRQENVPVA
+1132 AHRPASVPVA

-1157 ELNIVLLNKPLKP
+1157 EMNIVLLKKPLKP
-1170 ASLRAWLSG
+1170 AGLRAWLSG
-1179 LKISK
+1179 LKISSDT

>member
-1 MNGSVHVCA
+1 
-10 IIAIE
+10 
-15 FYTVVLMNSWLI
+15 MNSWLI
-27 IGVLALY
+27 IGALALY
-34 ILVLFICAFFGEKH
+34 ILILFGCAFYGEKH

-90 IYLGPLLFVGLGYDI
+90 IYLGPLLFVCVGYDI

-142 AVVAIIP
+142 AVIAIIP

-162 SVMLQQNPQVASATT
+162 SVMLDQNNQLIAATT
-177 NGVLVL
+177 TNSVLGL
-183 TAILAILAM
+183 TALLAILAM
-192 IFGTRQIANTE
+192 MFGTRQIANTE

-218 KLFALLCVAF
+218 KLFALICVAL
-228 FFIFEAPENIIQISK
+228 FFIFEAPDNIVQISQ
-243 DVSKSFHEVQH
+243 DVQKTFKEVQL

-264 TLLAGLAIICLPR
+264 TMLAAFAIICLPR

-298 FAAYLILTIFAII
+298 FAVYLILTILAII
-311 PIASWALHAAPAYLS
+311 PIASWALHAAPNYLT

-376 MPALWRLG
+376 MPALWRFG
-384 LLSRHDKRLPQVLKF
+384 IISRHDDRLPRVLKF
-399 TRRICILAV
+399 TRRVCILAV
-408 MLLGFLFFHFF
+408 MLLGFMFFHFF
-419 NDIDQLSTFG
+419 NDIDQLSVFG

-450 GGSRQGVYAG
+450 GGSKQGVYVG
-460 LVAGFALW
+460 LITGFLLW
-468 TYTLLFPTIL
+468 IYTLLLPTIL
-478 RSLPAEYSQFSQQ
+478 RSFPEQYNQFTRSF
-491 LLMSGPFGIN
+491 LTEGPFGFN

-507 LFGFQSFA
+507 LFGFESFA
-515 PLTHGVTW
+515 PLTHGVIW
-523 ALGLNI
+523 SLGLNI
-529 ILYIWISRIYRPSIA
+529 ILYVWISRIYRPSVA

-552 FYYET
+552 FYYQT
-557 KPLPA
+557 KPLPSHNTNTDI
-562 QHTSADM
+562 Q
-569 SYLQH
+569 YLHH
-574 DVARLKVGDLITL
+574 DVARLKVGDLIAL
-587 AKRITGDGPAVRAFQ
+587 AKRITGDVPTIHAFK
-602 QFCQINNVV
+602 QFCSQNGVA

-690 ENMCLVA
+690 ENMCMVA

-712 VYVGCPI
+712 AYVGCPI
-719 SDLIRYNAERGECGP
+719 ADLIRYNAERGECGP

-744 MHWMKVGS
+744 IHWMKVGS
-752 AHEFERI
+752 SHEFERI

-769 GNPIEGGGFVT
+769 GNPITGGGFVT

-793 VLEAR
+793 FLEAR
-798 VSDRTHQLANA
+798 VQDRTQQLANA

-855 VQSDED
+855 LSSRDD
-861 RLTLQQLD
+861 LTILQQLD
-869 RALYGA
+869 RSLYGA

-884 IARLEGGSIQPNRQ
+884 IARLEGETIQPKRQ
-898 VYPLHDLL
+898 SYALHDLL
-906 HDLELQFK
+906 NDLELQFK
-914 SIAAQRHIQL
+914 SIAAQRQIQF
-924 KVHDVKFWIN
+924 KVYDTNFWID

-955 AKGRVVVGVLRSAQ
+955 ATGRIVIGVLRSAQ
-969 RPNHIRIGVWDTG
+969 RPQHIRIGVWDTG

-1005 WGEQGL
+1005 WDEQGL
-1011 GLGLAIVQRMT
+1011 GLGLAIVHRMT
-1022 SLLDYPVKVYSEQGK
+1022 TLLDHPLHVYSELGK
-1037 GSCFMIEVPIVAAPK
+1037 GSCFMVEVPTAAAPPVLTTK
-1052 VVATPTQAVPLKTKA
+1052 PLAMPISAKA
-1067 YKILCL
+1067 LKILCL
-1073 DNDENILD
+1073 DNDENILN
-1081 GMSTLL
+1081 GMVTLL
-1087 TKWGYQVFKATEP
+1087 GKWGYEVFKATEP
-1100 EQALQLIQQENI
+1100 ESAMQLIEQHDI
-1112 QVWLV
+1112 QVWLI
-1117 DQHLNQGKIGLDFIL
+1117 DQHLNQDKIGLDFIV
-1132 AQRQENVPVA
+1132 AHRTEDIAVA
-1142 LITADSDPE
+1142 LITADSDPD

-1157 ELNIVLLNKPLKP
+1157 ELNIVLLRKPLKP
-1170 ASLRAWLSG
+1170 ASLRAWLSS
-1179 LKISK
+1179 LK

>member
-1 MNGSVHVCA
+1 MIGLCFHR
-10 IIAIE
+10 
-15 FYTVVLMNSWLI
+15 FDRMNSWLI
-27 IGVLALY
+27 IGGLALY
-34 ILVLFICAFFGEKH
+34 ILVLFLCAFFGERH
-48 ASRLSTRGRMLLFSL
+48 ASRLGPRGRMLLFSL

-73 FYGATGAAVREG
+73 FYGATGAAVRDG

-90 IYLGPLLFVGLGYDI
+90 IYLGPLIFIWFGYDI
-105 WRRLGRVRQHHAIS
+105 WRRLGRVRQHHAVS
-119 SIADFVA
+119 SIADFIA

-142 AVVAIIP
+142 AVIAIIP
-149 YLALQLRAIALSA
+149 YLALQLRAVALSTA
-162 SVMLQQNPQVASATT
+162 VILDQATDHLTTATNSVL
-177 NGVLVL
+177 LL
-183 TAILAILAM
+183 TGILALLAM
-192 IFGTRQIANTE
+192 MFGTRQIANTE

-218 KLFALLCVAF
+218 KLFALLCVAVF
-228 FFIFEAPENIIQISK
+228 FLIESPANMRQVSE
-243 DVSKSFHEVQH
+243 DVAKTFHNVQM
-254 FGVPETFWVQ
+254 FGVPETFWIQ

-298 FAAYLILTIFAII
+298 FAVYLILTTVAII
-311 PIASWALHAAPAYLS
+311 PIASWALHASPNFLT

-333 SLPLSY
+333 SLPLSF
-339 NQEWLTLLA
+339 NQDWLSLLA

-376 MPALWRLG
+376 MPALWRLN
-384 LLSRHDKRLPQVLKF
+384 LLSRHDKRLPQFLKL

-419 NDIDQLSTFG
+419 NDIDQLSVFG

-438 FSPALIGGLYWR
+438 FAPSLIGGLYWR

-460 LVAGFALW
+460 LIVGFFMW

-478 RSLPAEYSQFSQQ
+478 RSLPDAYQAFAHQV
-491 LLMSGPFGIN
+491 LVFGPFHLN
-501 WLRPEA
+501 LLRPEA
-507 LFGFQSFA
+507 LLGFESFA
-515 PLTHGVTW
+515 PLTHGVIW
-523 ALGLNI
+523 SLGLNT
-529 ILYIWISRIYRPSIA
+529 ILYVWISKIYRPSVA

-557 KPLPA
+557 KPLPSH
-562 QHTSADM
+562 HTSTDM
-569 SYLQH
+569 SYLHH
-574 DVARLKVGDLITL
+574 DAARLKVGDLITL
-587 AKRITGDGPAVRAFQ
+587 AKRITGEGPTQQAFK
-602 QFCQINNVV
+602 QFCEQNDV
-611 LNENSSAN
+611 LLNPHSVAN

-665 QWQRFNQNLI
+665 QWQRFNQNLL

-719 SDLIRYNAERGECGP
+719 ADLIRYNAERGECGP
-734 GSVEEHVRKR
+734 GSIEEHVRKR
-744 MHWMKVGS
+744 IHWMKVGS

-793 VLEAR
+793 ILEAR
-798 VSDRTHQLANA
+798 VSDRTQQLETA
-809 LTEQQLAREQ
+809 LAEQQLAREQ
-819 ADRANMS
+819 ADKANMS

-855 VQSDED
+855 VSRED
-861 RLTLQQLD
+861 DRKTLQQLD
-869 RALYGA
+869 RALHGA

-884 IARLEGGSIQPNRQ
+884 IARLEGGSLQPKRQ
-898 VYPLHDLL
+898 SYPLHDLL
-906 HDLELQFK
+906 SDLELQFK
-914 SIAAQRHIQL
+914 SIAAQRNIRL
-924 KVHDVKFWIN
+924 NVHDAKFWID

-955 AKGRVVVGVLRSAQ
+955 AKGRVVVGVLRHST
-969 RPNHIRIGVWDTG
+969 RPQHIRIGVWDTG

-1022 SLLDYPVKVYSEQGK
+1022 SLLDHPVEVYSQIGQ
-1037 GSCFMIEVPIVAAPK
+1037 GSCFIIEVPTVDAPK
-1052 VVATPTQAVPLKTKA
+1052 VMAPQAQAIPLKTKA
-1067 YKILCL
+1067 YRILCL
-1073 DNDENILD
+1073 DNDETILE

-1087 TKWGYQVFKATEP
+1087 SKWGYEVFKATEP
-1100 EQALQLIQQENI
+1100 EQAYALIQQHNI
-1112 QVWLV
+1112 QVWLI
-1117 DQHLNQGKIGLDFIL
+1117 DQHLNNQQLGLDFIL
-1132 AQRQENVPVA
+1132 QYRQDQVPVA

-1157 ELNIVLLNKPLKP
+1157 ELNVMLLKKPLKP
-1170 ASLRAWLSG
+1170 AGLRAWLSG
-1179 LKISK
+1179 LKISSPTR

>member
-1 MNGSVHVCA
+1 
-10 IIAIE
+10 
-15 FYTVVLMNSWLI
+15 MNSWLI

-34 ILVLFICAFFGEKH
+34 ILILFCCAFFGEKH
-48 ASRLSTRGRMLLFSL
+48 ASRMSTRGRMLLFSL

-90 IYLGPLLFVGLGYDI
+90 IYLGPLLFVWLGYDI

-132 GTLAS
+132 GALAS

-142 AVVAIIP
+142 AVIAIIP

-162 SVMLQQNPQVASATT
+162 SVMLDQNTHHLATAT
-177 NGVLVL
+177 NGVLGL

-192 IFGTRQIANTE
+192 MFGTRQIANTE

-228 FFIFEAPENIIQISK
+228 FFILETPENIVQISH
-243 DVSKSFHEVQH
+243 DVSKTFHEVQL

-264 TLLAGLAIICLPR
+264 TLLAALAIICLPR

-298 FAAYLILTIFAII
+298 FATYLILTIFAII
-311 PIASWALHAAPAYLS
+311 PIASWALHAAPKYLT

-376 MPALWRLG
+376 MPALWHFG
-384 LLSRHDKRLPQVLKF
+384 VISRHDKRLPQVLKF

-419 NDIDQLSTFG
+419 NDIDQLSVFG

-460 LVAGFALW
+460 LIIGFFMW
-468 TYTLLFPTIL
+468 IYTLLLPTIL
-478 RSLPAEYSQFSQQ
+478 RSLPVEYSQFAHQF
-491 LLMSGPFGIN
+491 LMYGPLGIE

-507 LFGFQSFA
+507 LFGFESFA
-515 PLTHGVTW
+515 PLTHGVIW
-523 ALGLNI
+523 SLGLNI
-529 ILYIWISRIYRPSIA
+529 LLYIWISRIYRPSIA

-562 QHTSADM
+562 QNTSTDM
-569 SYLQH
+569 NYLHH

-587 AKRITGDGPAVRAFQ
+587 AKRITGEGPTMHAFR
-602 QFCQINNVV
+602 QFCIMNNVV
-611 LNENSSAN
+611 LNENGSAN

-719 SDLIRYNAERGECGP
+719 ADLIRYNAERGECGP

-744 MHWMKVGS
+744 IHWMKVGS

-793 VLEAR
+793 LLEGR
-798 VSDRTHQLANA
+798 VQDRTQQLANA
-809 LTEQQLAREQ
+809 LEEQQLAREQ
-819 ADRANMS
+819 ADKANMS

-855 VQSDED
+855 VQSEED
-861 RLTLQQLD
+861 RKTLQQLD
-869 RALYGA
+869 RALHGA

-884 IARLEGGSIQPNRQ
+884 IARLEGGSIQPKRQ
-898 VYPLHDLL
+898 SYPLHDLL
-906 HDLELQFK
+906 SDLELQFK
-914 SIAAQRHIQL
+914 SIAAQRGIKL
-924 KVHDVKFWIN
+924 SVHDAQFWID

-955 AKGRVVVGVLRSAQ
+955 AKGRVIVGVLRSSA
-969 RPNHIRIGVWDTG
+969 RPQHIRIGVWDTG

-1022 SLLDYPVKVYSEQGK
+1022 SVLDYPVYVYSNLGK
-1037 GSCFMIEVPIVAAPK
+1037 GSCFMIEVPVVEAPK
-1052 VVATPTQAVPLKTKA
+1052 VIAAPVQAIPLKTKA

-1073 DNDENILD
+1073 DNDETILE

-1087 TKWGYQVFKATEP
+1087 TKWGYQVYKATEP
-1100 EQALQLIQQENI
+1100 EQAMEIIQKENI

-1117 DQHLNQGKIGLDFIL
+1117 DQHLNNNKIGLDFIL
-1132 AQRQENVPVA
+1132 EQRQENVPVA

-1151 LPQRLK
+1151 LPQKLK
-1157 ELNIVLLNKPLKP
+1157 DVNVVLLKKPLKP

>member
-1 MNGSVHVCA
+1 
-10 IIAIE
+10 
-15 FYTVVLMNSWLI
+15 MNSWLI

-34 ILVLFICAFFGEKH
+34 IVILFICAFYGEKH

-90 IYLGPLLFVGLGYDI
+90 IYLGPLLFVAVGYDI

-119 SIADFVA
+119 SIADFMA

-132 GTLAS
+132 GPLAS

-142 AVVAIIP
+142 AVIAIIP

-162 SVMLQQNPQVASATT
+162 TVILQQNTGLESTT
-177 NGVLVL
+177 NSVLFL
-183 TAILAILAM
+183 TGILAILAM

-218 KLFALLCVAF
+218 KLFALLCVAIF
-228 FFIFEAPENIIQISK
+228 FMFAEPANLGQISHDVAKTFK
-243 DVSKSFHEVQH
+243 DVQL

-264 TLLAGLAIICLPR
+264 TLLAALAIICLPR

-298 FAAYLILTIFAII
+298 FAIYLILTTLAII
-311 PIASWALHAAPAYLS
+311 PIASWALHAAPEYLA

-333 SLPLSY
+333 SLPISY
-339 NQEWLTLLA
+339 QQDWLTILA

-376 MPALWRLG
+376 MPALWRFN
-384 LLSRHDKRLPQVLKF
+384 LLSRHDKRMPLMLKF
-399 TRRICILAV
+399 TRRVCILAV

-419 NDIDQLSTFG
+419 NDIDQLSVFG

-438 FSPALIGGLYWR
+438 FAPALIGGLYWR
-450 GGSRQGVYAG
+450 GGSKQGVYAG
-460 LVAGFALW
+460 LIVGFIMWA
-468 TYTLLFPTIL
+468 YTLLLPTIL
-478 RSLPAEYSQFSQQ
+478 RSLPDDYTSMTMQF
-491 LLMSGPFGIN
+491 LLHGPLGMS

-507 LFGFQSFA
+507 LLGFESFA
-515 PLTHGVTW
+515 PLTHGVIW
-523 ALGLNI
+523 ALGLNTL
-529 ILYIWISRIYRPSIA
+529 LYIWISHIFRPSIA

-562 QHTSADM
+562 QSSSSEI
-569 SYLQH
+569 SYLHH
-574 DVARLKVGDLITL
+574 DMARLKVADLITL
-587 AKRITGDGPAVRAFQ
+587 AKRITGEGPTTRAFD
-602 QFCQINNVV
+602 QFCQQNNVV
-611 LNENSSAN
+611 LNANSSAN

-697 WNNQYLKLFDYPKDL
+697 WNNQYLVLFDYPKDL

-719 SDLIRYNAERGECGP
+719 ADLIRYNAERGECGP

-744 MHWMKVGS
+744 IHWMKVGS

-798 VSDRTHQLANA
+798 VQDRTQQLADA

-819 ADRANMS
+819 ADKANMS

-861 RLTLQQLD
+861 RKTLQQLD
-869 RALYGA
+869 RALHGA

-884 IARLEGGSIQPNRQ
+884 IARLEGGTIQPKRQ
-898 VYPLHDLL
+898 AYPLHDLL
-906 HDLELQFK
+906 SDLELQFK
-914 SIAAQRHIQL
+914 SIAAQRGIQL
-924 KVHDVKFWIN
+924 HVHDAQFWID

-955 AKGRVVVGVLRSAQ
+955 AKGRVIVGVLRASE
-969 RPNHIRIGVWDTG
+969 RPQHIRIGVWDTG

-1022 SLLDYPVKVYSEQGK
+1022 GLLDYPVHVYSELSK
-1037 GSCFMIEVPIVAAPK
+1037 GSCFMIEVPVIAAPK
-1052 VVATPTQAVPLKTKA
+1052 VIATPVQAVPLKTKA

-1073 DNDENILD
+1073 DNDETILE

-1100 EQALQLIQQENI
+1100 EQALELIQQENI

-1117 DQHLNQGKIGLDFIL
+1117 DQHLNDDKMGLDFIL
-1132 AQRQENVPVA
+1132 QNRQDKVPVA

-1151 LPQRLK
+1151 LPQTLK
-1157 ELNIVLLNKPLKP
+1157 ELNIVLLRKPLKP
-1170 ASLRAWLSG
+1170 ASLRSWLSG
-1179 LKISK
+1179 LKISTD

>member
-1 MNGSVHVCA
+1 
-10 IIAIE
+10 
-15 FYTVVLMNSWLI
+15 MNSWLI

-34 ILVLFICAFFGEKH
+34 IVLLFICAFYGEKH
-48 ASRLSTRGRMLLFSL
+48 ATRLSTRGRMLLFSL

-90 IYLGPLLFVGLGYDI
+90 IYLGPLLFVALGYDI

-119 SIADFVA
+119 SIADFMA

-132 GTLAS
+132 GPLAS

-142 AVVAIIP
+142 AVIAIIP

-162 SVMLQQNPQVASATT
+162 TVILQQNTGLESTT
-177 NGVLVL
+177 NSVLFL
-183 TAILAILAM
+183 TGILAILAM

-218 KLFALLCVAF
+218 KLFALLCVAIF
-228 FFIFEAPENIIQISK
+228 FVFAEPENLGQISHDVAKTFK
-243 DVSKSFHEVQH
+243 DVQL
-254 FGVPETFWVQ
+254 FGVPETFWIQ
-264 TLLAGLAIICLPR
+264 TLLAALAIICLPR

-298 FAAYLILTIFAII
+298 FAIYLILTTLAII
-311 PIASWALHAAPAYLS
+311 PIASWALHAAPEYLA

-333 SLPLSY
+333 SLPISY
-339 NQEWLTLLA
+339 NQDWLTILA

-376 MPALWRLG
+376 MPALWHFNF
-384 LLSRHDKRLPQVLKF
+384 LSRHDKRMPLVLKF
-399 TRRICILAV
+399 TRRVCILAV
-408 MLLGFLFFHFF
+408 MLLGFLFFRFF
-419 NDIDQLSTFG
+419 NDINQLSVFG

-438 FSPALIGGLYWR
+438 FAPALIGGLYWR
-450 GGSRQGVYAG
+450 GGSKQGVYAG
-460 LVAGFALW
+460 LSVGFMMWA
-468 TYTLLFPTIL
+468 YTLLLPTIL
-478 RSLPAEYSQFSQQ
+478 RSFPEDYTAFTMQF
-491 LLMSGPFGIN
+491 LLHGPFGMS

-507 LFGFQSFA
+507 LLGFESFA
-515 PLTHGVTW
+515 PLTHGVIW

-529 ILYIWISRIYRPSIA
+529 LLYIWISRIFRPSIA

-562 QHTSADM
+562 QNTS
-569 SYLQH
+569 SEINYLHH
-574 DVARLKVGDLITL
+574 DVARLKVADLITL
-587 AKRITGDGPAVRAFQ
+587 AKRITGDGPTTRAFE
-602 QFCQINNVV
+602 QFCQQNNVV
-611 LNENSSAN
+611 LNANSSAN

-712 VYVGCPI
+712 AYVGCPI
-719 SDLIRYNAERGECGP
+719 ADLIRYNAERGECGP

-744 MHWMKVGS
+744 IHWMKVGS

-793 VLEAR
+793 MLEAR
-798 VSDRTHQLANA
+798 VQDRTQQLADA
-809 LTEQQLAREQ
+809 LTEQQVAREQ
-819 ADRANMS
+819 ADKANMS

-855 VQSDED
+855 VQSEED
-861 RLTLQQLD
+861 RKTLQQLD
-869 RALYGA
+869 RALHGA

-884 IARLEGGSIQPNRQ
+884 IARLEGGTIQPKRQ
-898 VYPLHDLL
+898 AYPLHDLL
-906 HDLELQFK
+906 SDLELQFK
-914 SIAAQRHIQL
+914 SIAAQRGIQL
-924 KVHDVKFWIN
+924 HVHDAQFWID

-955 AKGRVVVGVLRSAQ
+955 AKGRVIVGVLRASE
-969 RPNHIRIGVWDTG
+969 RPQHIRIGVWDTG

-1022 SLLDYPVKVYSEQGK
+1022 GLLDYPVHVYSELGK
-1037 GSCFMIEVPIVAAPK
+1037 GSCFMIEVPVVAAPK
-1052 VVATPTQAVPLKTKA
+1052 ITTTPVQAIPLKTKA
-1067 YKILCL
+1067 YRILCL
-1073 DNDENILD
+1073 DNDETILE

-1100 EQALQLIQQENI
+1100 EQALALIQQENI

-1117 DQHLNQGKIGLDFIL
+1117 DQHLNDEKIGLDFIL
-1132 AQRQENVPVA
+1132 QNRQEKVPVA

-1151 LPQRLK
+1151 LPQTLK
-1157 ELNIVLLNKPLKP
+1157 ELNIVLLRKPLKP
-1170 ASLRAWLSG
+1170 ASLRSWLSG
-1179 LKISK
+1179 LKISSD

>member
-1 MNGSVHVCA
+1 
-10 IIAIE
+10 
-15 FYTVVLMNSWLI
+15 MNSWLI

-34 ILVLFICAFFGEKH
+34 IALLFICAFFGEKH

-90 IYLGPLLFVGLGYDI
+90 IYLGPLIFVGVGYDI

-142 AVVAIIP
+142 AVIAIIP

-162 SVMLQQNPQVASATT
+162 AVILQQDSGIESTT
-177 NGVLVL
+177 NGVLFL
-183 TAILAILAM
+183 TGVLAILAM

-218 KLFALLCVAF
+218 KLFALLCVALF
-228 FFIFEAPENIIQISK
+228 FVFDSPDNLKQISS
-243 DVSKSFHEVQH
+243 DVADTFKEVQL

-264 TLLAGLAIICLPR
+264 TVLAALAVICLPR

-298 FAAYLILTIFAII
+298 FATYLILTTIAII
-311 PIASWALHAAPAYLS
+311 PIASWALHAAPQFLA

-339 NQEWLTLLA
+339 NQDWLTLLA

-376 MPALWRLG
+376 MPALWRTG
-384 LLSRHDKRLPQVLKF
+384 ILSRHDKRLPLVLKF

-419 NDIDQLSTFG
+419 NDIDQLSVFG

-450 GGSRQGVYAG
+450 GGSKQGVYAG
-460 LVAGFALW
+460 LITGFVMWA
-468 TYTLLFPTIL
+468 YTLLFPTVL
-478 RSLPAEYSQFSQQ
+478 RSLPAEYSQFTQQ
-491 LLMSGPFGIN
+491 LLSLGPFGIN

-507 LFGFQSFA
+507 LLGFQSFA
-515 PLTHGVTW
+515 ALTHGVVW
-523 ALGLNI
+523 SLGLNI
-529 ILYIWISRIYRPSIA
+529 LLYVWVSRIFRPSIA

-557 KPLPA
+557 KPLPS
-562 QHTSADM
+562 HSTTSDIN
-569 SYLQH
+569 YLQH
-574 DVARLKVGDLITL
+574 DVARLKVGDLIAL
-587 AKRITGDGPAVRAFQ
+587 AKRITGEGPTTKAFR
-602 QFCQINNVV
+602 QFCAQNNVI

-635 AASARTLLT
+635 SASARTLLT

-697 WNNQYLKLFDYPKDL
+697 WNNQYLKLFDYPKDI

-719 SDLIRYNAERGECGP
+719 ADLIRYNAERGECGP

-744 MHWMKVGS
+744 IHWMAMGS

-793 VLEAR
+793 VLEGR
-798 VSDRTHQLANA
+798 VQDRTQQLANA
-809 LTEQQLAREQ
+809 LSEQQLAREQ

-861 RLTLQQLD
+861 RKTLQQLD
-869 RALYGA
+869 RALHGA

-884 IARLEGGSIQPNRQ
+884 IARLEGGTIQPKRQ
-898 VYPLHDLL
+898 SYPLHDLL
-906 HDLELQFK
+906 SDLELQFK
-914 SIAAQRHIQL
+914 SIAAQRGIKL
-924 KVHDVKFWIN
+924 SVHDAQFWID

-955 AKGRVVVGVLRSAQ
+955 AKGKVIVGVLRSAEK
-969 RPNHIRIGVWDTG
+969 PNNIRIGVWDTG

-1022 SLLDYPVKVYSEQGK
+1022 SLLDYPVHVYSEYGK
-1037 GSCFMIEVPIVAAPK
+1037 GSCFMIEVPLVEAPK
-1052 VVATPTQAVPLKTKA
+1052 VVATPVQAIPLKSKA

-1073 DNDENILD
+1073 DNDETILE

-1100 EQALQLIQQENI
+1100 EQALELIQQENI

-1117 DQHLNQGKIGLDFIL
+1117 DQHLNNGKIGLDFIL
-1132 AQRQENVPVA
+1132 ENRQEQVPVA

-1151 LPQRLK
+1151 LPQHLK
-1157 ELNIVLLNKPLKP
+1157 ELNIVLLKKPLKP
-1170 ASLRAWLSG
+1170 ASLRSWLSG
-1179 LKISK
+1179 LKISNS

>member
-1 MNGSVHVCA
+1 
-10 IIAIE
+10 
-15 FYTVVLMNSWLI
+15 MNSWLI
-27 IGVLALY
+27 IGALALY
-34 ILVLFICAFFGEKH
+34 ILILFGCAFYGEKH

-90 IYLGPLLFVGLGYDI
+90 IYLGPLLFVCVGYDI

-142 AVVAIIP
+142 AVIAIIP

-162 SVMLQQNPQVASATT
+162 SVMLDQNNQLIAATT
-177 NGVLVL
+177 TNSVLGL
-183 TAILAILAM
+183 TALLAILAM
-192 IFGTRQIANTE
+192 MFGTRQIANTE

-218 KLFALLCVAF
+218 KLFALICVAL
-228 FFIFEAPENIIQISK
+228 FFIFEAPDNIVQISQ
-243 DVSKSFHEVQH
+243 DVQKTFKEVQL

-264 TLLAGLAIICLPR
+264 TMLAAFAIICLPR

-298 FAAYLILTIFAII
+298 FAVYLILTILAII
-311 PIASWALHAAPAYLS
+311 PIASWALHAAPNYLT

-376 MPALWRLG
+376 MPALWRFG
-384 LLSRHDKRLPQVLKF
+384 IISRHDDRLPRVLKF
-399 TRRICILAV
+399 TRRVCILAV
-408 MLLGFLFFHFF
+408 MLLGFMFFHFF
-419 NDIDQLSTFG
+419 NDIDQLSVFG

-450 GGSRQGVYAG
+450 GGSKQGVYVG
-460 LVAGFALW
+460 LITGFLLW
-468 TYTLLFPTIL
+468 IYTLLLPTIL
-478 RSLPAEYSQFSQQ
+478 RSFPEQYNQFTRSF
-491 LLMSGPFGIN
+491 LTEGPFGFN

-507 LFGFQSFA
+507 LFGFESFA
-515 PLTHGVTW
+515 PLTHGVIW
-523 ALGLNI
+523 SLGLNI
-529 ILYIWISRIYRPSIA
+529 ILYVWISRIYRPSVA

-552 FYYET
+552 FYYQT
-557 KPLPA
+557 KPLPSHNTNTDI
-562 QHTSADM
+562 Q
-569 SYLQH
+569 YLHH
-574 DVARLKVGDLITL
+574 DVARLKVGDLIAL
-587 AKRITGDGPAVRAFQ
+587 AKRITGDVPTIHAFK
-602 QFCQINNVV
+602 QFCSQNGVA

-690 ENMCLVA
+690 ENMCMVA

-712 VYVGCPI
+712 AYVGCPI
-719 SDLIRYNAERGECGP
+719 ADLIRYNAERGECGP

-744 MHWMKVGS
+744 IHWMKVGS
-752 AHEFERI
+752 SHEFERI

-769 GNPIEGGGFVT
+769 GNPITGGGFVT

-793 VLEAR
+793 FLEAR
-798 VSDRTHQLANA
+798 VQDRTQQLANA

-855 VQSDED
+855 LSSRDD
-861 RLTLQQLD
+861 LTILQQLD
-869 RALYGA
+869 RSLYGA

-884 IARLEGGSIQPNRQ
+884 IARLEGETIQPKRQ
-898 VYPLHDLL
+898 SYALHDLL
-906 HDLELQFK
+906 NDLELQFK
-914 SIAAQRHIQL
+914 SIAAQRQIQF
-924 KVHDVKFWIN
+924 KVYDTNFWID

-955 AKGRVVVGVLRSAQ
+955 ATGRIVIGVLRSAQ
-969 RPNHIRIGVWDTG
+969 RPQHIRIGVWDTG

-1005 WGEQGL
+1005 WDEQGL
-1011 GLGLAIVQRMT
+1011 GLGLAIVHRMT
-1022 SLLDYPVKVYSEQGK
+1022 TLLDHPLHVYSELGK
-1037 GSCFMIEVPIVAAPK
+1037 GSCFMVEVPIAAAPPVLTTK
-1052 VVATPTQAVPLKTKA
+1052 PLAMPISAKA
-1067 YKILCL
+1067 LKILCL
-1073 DNDENILD
+1073 DNDENILN
-1081 GMSTLL
+1081 GMVTLL
-1087 TKWGYQVFKATEP
+1087 GKWGYEVFKATEP
-1100 EQALQLIQQENI
+1100 ESAMQLIEQHDI
-1112 QVWLV
+1112 QVWLI
-1117 DQHLNQGKIGLDFIL
+1117 DQHLNQDKIGLDFIV
-1132 AQRQENVPVA
+1132 AHRTEDIAVA
-1142 LITADSDPE
+1142 LITADSDPD

-1157 ELNIVLLNKPLKP
+1157 ELNIVLLRKPLKP
-1170 ASLRAWLSG
+1170 ASLRAWLSS
-1179 LKISK
+1179 LK

>member
-1 MNGSVHVCA
+1 
-10 IIAIE
+10 
-15 FYTVVLMNSWLI
+15 MNSWLI
-27 IGVLALY
+27 IGVLTLY
-34 ILVLFICAFFGEKH
+34 IALLFVCAFFGEKH
-48 ASRLSTRGRMLLFSL
+48 ASRLSTRGRMFLFSL

-85 IIFLP
+85 VIFLP
-90 IYLGPLLFVGLGYDI
+90 IYLGPLLFVWFGYDI

-132 GTLAS
+132 GVLAS

-142 AVVAIIP
+142 AVIAIIP
-149 YLALQLRAIALSA
+149 YLALQLRAIALST
-162 SVMLQQNPQVASATT
+162 SVIMEQSSHIHTTT
-177 NGVLVL
+177 NSVLLL
-183 TAILAILAM
+183 TSVLAILAM

-203 QHGGLML
+203 QHGGFML

-218 KLFALLCVAF
+218 KLFALLCVAL
-228 FFIFEAPENIIQISK
+228 FFIFESPANLSQMTS
-243 DVSKSFHEVQH
+243 DVNQTFQEVQL
-254 FGVPETFWVQ
+254 FGVPETFWIQ

-283 VELRDEKHIRGARRW
+283 VELRDEKHIRGARKW
-298 FAAYLILTIFAII
+298 FAVYLILTILAII
-311 PIASWALHAAPAYLS
+311 PIASWALHAAPKFLTV
-326 IPDVAVL
+326 PDVAVL

-339 NQEWLTLLA
+339 NQEWLALLA

-376 MPALWRLG
+376 MPALWRFK
-384 LLSRHDKRLPQVLKF
+384 LLSRHDKHLPKVLKF
-399 TRRICILAV
+399 SRRISIVAV

-419 NDIDQLSTFG
+419 NDINQLSVFG

-438 FSPALIGGLYWR
+438 FAPALIGGLYWR

-460 LVAGFALW
+460 LIIGFLMW
-468 TYTLLFPTIL
+468 SYTLLFPTIL
-478 RSLPAEYSQFSQQ
+478 RSLPEAYQETAQSI
-491 LLMSGPFGIN
+491 LLFGPFGIN
-501 WLRPEA
+501 ALRPES
-507 LFGFQSFA
+507 LFGFESFA
-515 PLTHGVTW
+515 PLTHGVIW
-523 ALGLNI
+523 SLGLNI
-529 ILYIWISRIYRPSIA
+529 VLYIWISKIYRPSVA

-557 KPLPA
+557 KPLPSP
-562 QHTSADM
+562 HTSTDLT
-569 SYLQH
+569 YLPH
-574 DVARLKVGDLITL
+574 DAARLKVGDLFAL
-587 AKRITGDGPAVRAFQ
+587 AKRITGEQPTTQAFEN
-602 QFCQINNVV
+602 FCEQNHLT
-611 LNENSSAN
+611 LNPNSIAN

-630 AGTIG
+630 AGIIG

-644 TAMVN
+644 TAMIN

-665 QWQRFNQNLI
+665 QWQRFNQNLL

-690 ENMCLVA
+690 KNMCLVA
-697 WNNQYLKLFDYPKDL
+697 WNNQYLKLFGYPKDL

-719 SDLIRYNAERGECGP
+719 ADLIRYNAERGECGP

-744 MHWMKVGS
+744 LHWMKVGS

-769 GNPIEGGGFVT
+769 GNPIAGGGFVT

-787 FRENEA
+787 FRANEA

-798 VSDRTHQLANA
+798 VKDRTQQLADA

-819 ADRANMS
+819 ADMANMS

-843 AARLFSTALEQS
+843 AARLFSTVLEQS
-855 VQSDED
+855 ISTEED
-861 RLTLQQLD
+861 RQTLQQLD

-884 IARLEGGSIQPNRQ
+884 IARLEGGTIQPKRQ
-898 VYPLHDLL
+898 PYPLHDLL
-906 HDLELQFK
+906 SDLELQFK
-914 SIAAQRHIQL
+914 SIAAQRNISL
-924 KVHDVKFWIN
+924 KVHDVSFWID

-969 RPNHIRIGVWDTG
+969 QSGHIRIGVWDTG

-997 ERCGHTSP
+997 ERCGHLSP

-1022 SLLDYPVKVYSEQGK
+1022 GLLNYPVHVYSELGK
-1037 GSCFMIEVPIVAAPK
+1037 GSCFMIEVPIVEPPK
-1052 VVATPTQAVPLKTKA
+1052 VATPAVQAVPLKTKA
-1067 YKILCL
+1067 YRILCL
-1073 DNDENILD
+1073 DNDETILE
-1081 GMSTLL
+1081 GMSSLL
-1087 TKWGYQVFKATEP
+1087 GRWGYQVFKATEP
-1100 EQALQLIQQENI
+1100 EQALEIIQKENI
-1112 QVWLV
+1112 QVWLI
-1117 DQHLNQGKIGLDFIL
+1117 DQHLNHNQLGVDFIT
-1132 AQRQENVPVA
+1132 QNRQEDVPVA
-1142 LITADSDPE
+1142 LITADSHPE
-1151 LPQRLK
+1151 LPQQLK
-1157 ELNIVLLNKPLKP
+1157 ELNIVLLKKPLKP

-1179 LKISK
+1179 LKIASTID

>member
-1 MNGSVHVCA
+1 MIVQALDSLGA
-10 IIAIE
+10 
-15 FYTVVLMNSWLI
+15 MNSWLI

-34 ILVLFICAFFGEKH
+34 ILVLFLCAFFGEKH

-90 IYLGPLLFVGLGYDI
+90 IYLGPLLFIWFGYDI
-105 WRRLGRVRQHHAIS
+105 WRRLGRVRRHHAIS
-119 SIADFVA
+119 SIADFIA

-142 AVVAIIP
+142 AVIAIIP

-162 SVMLQQNPQVASATT
+162 SVVLDQGPHLNTTT
-177 NGVLVL
+177 NSVLLMTGV
-183 TAILAILAM
+183 LAILAM
-192 IFGTRQIANTE
+192 MFGTRQIANTE

-218 KLFALLCVAF
+218 KLSALICVAL
-228 FFIFEAPENIIQISK
+228 FFIFETPNNLRQISH
-243 DVSKSFHEVQH
+243 DVAKTFHEVQL
-254 FGVPETFWVQ
+254 FGVPETFWIQ

-298 FAAYLILTIFAII
+298 FAVYLILTTLAII
-311 PIASWALHAAPAYLS
+311 PIASWALHAAPQFLT

-376 MPALWRLG
+376 MPALWRFNLI
-384 LLSRHDKRLPQVLKF
+384 SRHDTRLPQMLKF

-419 NDIDQLSTFG
+419 NDIDQLSVFG

-438 FSPALIGGLYWR
+438 FAPALIGGLYWR

-460 LVAGFALW
+460 LIVGFLMW
-468 TYTLLFPTIL
+468 MYTLLLPTIL
-478 RSLPAEYSQFSQQ
+478 RSLPDQYQDFSYHF
-491 LLMSGPFGIN
+491 LHSGPFGIS

-507 LFGFQSFA
+507 LLGFESFA
-515 PLTHGVTW
+515 PLTHGVIW

-529 ILYIWISRIYRPSIA
+529 ILYVWISRIYRPSVA

-562 QHTSADM
+562 QHTSTDM
-569 SYLQH
+569 SYLHH
-574 DVARLKVGDLITL
+574 DAARLRVGDLITL
-587 AKRITGDGPAVRAFQ
+587 AKRITGDRPTQHAFA
-602 QFCQINNVV
+602 QFSSQNNVL
-611 LNENSSAN
+611 LNEHSFAN

-665 QWQRFNQNLI
+665 QWQRFNQNLL

-719 SDLIRYNAERGECGP
+719 ADLIRYNAERGECGP

-744 MHWMKVGS
+744 IHWMQVGS

-798 VSDRTHQLANA
+798 VMDRTQQLADA

-819 ADRANMS
+819 ADKANMS

-843 AARLFSTALEQS
+843 AARLFSTVLEQS
-855 VQSDED
+855 VHSEQE
-861 RLTLQQLD
+861 RQTLQQLD

-884 IARLEGGSIQPNRQ
+884 IARLEGGSLQPKRQ
-898 VYPLHDLL
+898 AYPLHDLL
-906 HDLELQFK
+906 SDLSLQFK
-914 SIAAQRHIQL
+914 SIAAQRNIQL
-924 KVHDVKFWIN
+924 KVHDAQFWID

-955 AKGRVVVGVLRSAQ
+955 ASGRVVVGVLRSARKPQ
-969 RPNHIRIGVWDTG
+969 HIRIGVWDTG

-1022 SLLDYPVKVYSEQGK
+1022 SLLDYPVEVYSELGK
-1037 GSCFMIEVPIVAAPK
+1037 GSTFMIEVPTVPAPQKTVAALQQNTAIL
-1052 VVATPTQAVPLKTKA
+1052 ATGYRV
-1067 YKILCL
+1067 LCL
-1073 DNDENILD
+1073 DNDETILD
-1081 GMSTLL
+1081 GMAALL
-1087 TKWGYQVFKATEP
+1087 SKWGYDVFKATEP
-1100 EQALQLIQQENI
+1100 EQALTIIQTENI
-1112 QVWLV
+1112 QVWLI
-1117 DQHLNQGKIGLDFIL
+1117 DQHLNRDQLGMDFIL
-1132 AQRQENVPVA
+1132 AHRPVSVPVA

-1157 ELNIVLLNKPLKP
+1157 EMNIVLLKKPLKP
-1170 ASLRAWLSG
+1170 AGLRAWLSG
-1179 LKISK
+1179 LKISSDA

>member
-1 MNGSVHVCA
+1 MIVQALNSLGA
-10 IIAIE
+10 
-15 FYTVVLMNSWLI
+15 MNSWLI

-34 ILVLFICAFFGEKH
+34 ILVLFLCAFFGEKH

-90 IYLGPLLFVGLGYDI
+90 IYLGPLLFIWFGYDI
-105 WRRLGRVRQHHAIS
+105 WRRLGRVRRHHAIS
-119 SIADFVA
+119 SIADFIA

-142 AVVAIIP
+142 AVIAIIP

-162 SVMLQQNPQVASATT
+162 SVVLDQGPHLNTTT
-177 NGVLVL
+177 NSVLLMTGV
-183 TAILAILAM
+183 LAILAM
-192 IFGTRQIANTE
+192 MFGTRQIANTE

-218 KLFALLCVAF
+218 KLSALICVAL
-228 FFIFEAPENIIQISK
+228 FFIFETPNNLRQISH
-243 DVSKSFHEVQH
+243 DVAKTFHEVQL
-254 FGVPETFWVQ
+254 FGVPETFWIQ

-298 FAAYLILTIFAII
+298 FAVYLILTTLAII
-311 PIASWALHAAPAYLS
+311 PIASWALHAAPQFLT

-376 MPALWRLG
+376 MPALWRFNLI
-384 LLSRHDKRLPQVLKF
+384 SRHDTRLPQMLKF

-419 NDIDQLSTFG
+419 NDIDQLSVFG

-438 FSPALIGGLYWR
+438 FAPALIGGLYWR

-460 LVAGFALW
+460 LIVGFLMW
-468 TYTLLFPTIL
+468 MYTLLLPTIL
-478 RSLPAEYSQFSQQ
+478 ISLPDQYQDFSYHF
-491 LLMSGPFGIN
+491 LHSGPFDIS

-507 LFGFQSFA
+507 LLGFESFA
-515 PLTHGVTW
+515 PLTHGVIW

-529 ILYIWISRIYRPSIA
+529 ILYVWISRIYRPSVA

-562 QHTSADM
+562 QHTSTDM
-569 SYLQH
+569 SYLHH
-574 DVARLKVGDLITL
+574 DAARLRVGDLITL
-587 AKRITGDGPAVRAFQ
+587 AKRITGDRPTQHAFA
-602 QFCQINNVV
+602 QFSSQNNVL
-611 LNENSSAN
+611 LNEHSFAN

-665 QWQRFNQNLI
+665 QWQRFNQNLL

-719 SDLIRYNAERGECGP
+719 ADLIRYNAERGECGP

-744 MHWMKVGS
+744 IHWMQVGS

-798 VSDRTHQLANA
+798 VMDRTQQLADA

-819 ADRANMS
+819 ADKANMS

-843 AARLFSTALEQS
+843 AARLFSTVLEQS
-855 VQSDED
+855 VHSEQE
-861 RLTLQQLD
+861 RQTLQQLD

-884 IARLEGGSIQPNRQ
+884 IARLEGGSLQPKRQ
-898 VYPLHDLL
+898 AYPLHDLL
-906 HDLELQFK
+906 SDLSLQFK
-914 SIAAQRHIQL
+914 SIAAQRNIQL
-924 KVHDVKFWIN
+924 KVHDAQFWID

-955 AKGRVVVGVLRSAQ
+955 ASGRVVVGVLRSARKPQ
-969 RPNHIRIGVWDTG
+969 HIRIGVWDTG

-1022 SLLDYPVKVYSEQGK
+1022 SLLDYPVEVYSELGK
-1037 GSCFMIEVPIVAAPK
+1037 GSTFMIEVPTVPAPQKTVAALQQNTAIL
-1052 VVATPTQAVPLKTKA
+1052 ATGYRV
-1067 YKILCL
+1067 LCL
-1073 DNDENILD
+1073 DNDETILD
-1081 GMSTLL
+1081 GMAALL
-1087 TKWGYQVFKATEP
+1087 SKWGYDVFKATEP
-1100 EQALQLIQQENI
+1100 EQALTIIQTENI
-1112 QVWLV
+1112 QVWLI
-1117 DQHLNQGKIGLDFIL
+1117 DQHLNRDQLGMDFIL
-1132 AQRQENVPVA
+1132 AHRPASVPVA

-1157 ELNIVLLNKPLKP
+1157 EMNIVLLKKPLKP
-1170 ASLRAWLSG
+1170 AGLRAWLSG
-1179 LKISK
+1179 LKISSDT

>member
-1 MNGSVHVCA
+1 
-10 IIAIE
+10 
-15 FYTVVLMNSWLI
+15 MNSWLI

-34 ILVLFICAFFGEKH
+34 IALLFICAFFGEKH

-90 IYLGPLLFVGLGYDI
+90 IYLGPLIFVGVGYDI

-142 AVVAIIP
+142 AVIAIIP

-162 SVMLQQNPQVASATT
+162 AVILQQDSGIESTT
-177 NGVLVL
+177 NGVLFL
-183 TAILAILAM
+183 TGVLAILAM

-218 KLFALLCVAF
+218 KLFALLCVALF
-228 FFIFEAPENIIQISK
+228 FVFDSPDNLKQISS
-243 DVSKSFHEVQH
+243 DVADTFKEVQL

-264 TLLAGLAIICLPR
+264 TVLAALAVICLPR

-298 FAAYLILTIFAII
+298 FATYLILTTIAII
-311 PIASWALHAAPAYLS
+311 PIASWALHAAPQFLA

-339 NQEWLTLLA
+339 NQDWLTLLA

-376 MPALWRLG
+376 MPALWRTG
-384 LLSRHDKRLPQVLKF
+384 ILSRHDKRLPLVLKF

-419 NDIDQLSTFG
+419 NDIDQLSVFG

-450 GGSRQGVYAG
+450 GGSKQGVYAG
-460 LVAGFALW
+460 LITGFVMWA
-468 TYTLLFPTIL
+468 YTLLFPTVL
-478 RSLPAEYSQFSQQ
+478 RSLPAEYSQFTQQ
-491 LLMSGPFGIN
+491 LLSLGPFGIN

-507 LFGFQSFA
+507 LLGFQSFA
-515 PLTHGVTW
+515 ALTHGVVW
-523 ALGLNI
+523 SLGLNI
-529 ILYIWISRIYRPSIA
+529 LLYVWVSRIFRPSIA

-557 KPLPA
+557 KPLPS
-562 QHTSADM
+562 HSTTSDIN
-569 SYLQH
+569 YLQH
-574 DVARLKVGDLITL
+574 DVARLKVGDLIAL
-587 AKRITGDGPAVRAFQ
+587 AKRITGEGPTTKAFR
-602 QFCQINNVV
+602 QFCAQNNVI

-635 AASARTLLT
+635 SASARTLLT

-697 WNNQYLKLFDYPKDL
+697 WNNQYLKLFDYPKDI

-719 SDLIRYNAERGECGP
+719 ADLIRYNAERGECGP

-744 MHWMKVGS
+744 IHWMAMGS

-793 VLEAR
+793 VLEGR
-798 VSDRTHQLANA
+798 VQDRTQQLANA
-809 LTEQQLAREQ
+809 LSEQQLAREQ

-861 RLTLQQLD
+861 RKTLQQLD
-869 RALYGA
+869 RALHGA

-884 IARLEGGSIQPNRQ
+884 IARLEGGTIQPKRQ
-898 VYPLHDLL
+898 SYPLHDLL
-906 HDLELQFK
+906 SDLELQFK
-914 SIAAQRHIQL
+914 SIAAQRGIKL
-924 KVHDVKFWIN
+924 SVHDAQFWID

-955 AKGRVVVGVLRSAQ
+955 AKGKVIVGVLRSAEK
-969 RPNHIRIGVWDTG
+969 PNNIRIGVWDTG

-1022 SLLDYPVKVYSEQGK
+1022 SLLDYPVHVYSEYGK
-1037 GSCFMIEVPIVAAPK
+1037 GSCFIIEVPLVEAPK
-1052 VVATPTQAVPLKTKA
+1052 VVATPIQAIPLKSKA

-1073 DNDENILD
+1073 DNDETILE

-1100 EQALQLIQQENI
+1100 EQALELIQQENI

-1117 DQHLNQGKIGLDFIL
+1117 DQHLNNGKIGLDFIL
-1132 AQRQENVPVA
+1132 DNRQEQVPVA

-1151 LPQRLK
+1151 LPQHLK
-1157 ELNIVLLNKPLKP
+1157 ELNIVLLKKPLKP
-1170 ASLRAWLSG
+1170 ASLRSWLSG
-1179 LKISK
+1179 LKISSP

>member
-1 MNGSVHVCA
+1 MIVQALNSLGA
-10 IIAIE
+10 
-15 FYTVVLMNSWLI
+15 MNSWLI

-34 ILVLFICAFFGEKH
+34 ILVLFLCAFFGEKH

-90 IYLGPLLFVGLGYDI
+90 IYLGPLLFIWFGYDI
-105 WRRLGRVRQHHAIS
+105 WRRLGRVRRHHAIS
-119 SIADFVA
+119 SIADFIA

-142 AVVAIIP
+142 AVIAIIP

-162 SVMLQQNPQVASATT
+162 SVVLDQGPHLNTTT
-177 NGVLVL
+177 NSVLLMTGV
-183 TAILAILAM
+183 LAILAM
-192 IFGTRQIANTE
+192 MFGTRQIANTE

-218 KLFALLCVAF
+218 KLSALICVAL
-228 FFIFEAPENIIQISK
+228 FFIFETPNNLRQISH
-243 DVSKSFHEVQH
+243 DVAKTFHEVQL
-254 FGVPETFWVQ
+254 FGVPETFWIQ

-298 FAAYLILTIFAII
+298 FAVYLILTTLAII
-311 PIASWALHAAPAYLS
+311 PIASWALHAAPQFLT

-376 MPALWRLG
+376 MPALWRFNLI
-384 LLSRHDKRLPQVLKF
+384 SRHDTRLPQMLKF

-419 NDIDQLSTFG
+419 NDIDQLSVFG

-438 FSPALIGGLYWR
+438 FAPALIGGLYWR

-460 LVAGFALW
+460 LIVGFLMW
-468 TYTLLFPTIL
+468 MYTLLLPTIL
-478 RSLPAEYSQFSQQ
+478 ISLPDQYQDFSYHF
-491 LLMSGPFGIN
+491 LHSGPFDIS

-507 LFGFQSFA
+507 LLGFESFA
-515 PLTHGVTW
+515 PLTHGVIW

-529 ILYIWISRIYRPSIA
+529 ILYVWISRIYRPSVA

-562 QHTSADM
+562 QHTSTDM
-569 SYLQH
+569 SYLHH
-574 DVARLKVGDLITL
+574 DAARLRVGDLITL
-587 AKRITGDGPAVRAFQ
+587 AKRITGDRPTQHAFA
-602 QFCQINNVV
+602 QFSSQNNVL
-611 LNENSSAN
+611 LNEHSFAN

-665 QWQRFNQNLI
+665 QWQRFNQNLL

-719 SDLIRYNAERGECGP
+719 ADLIRYNAERGECGP

-744 MHWMKVGS
+744 IHWMQVGS

-798 VSDRTHQLANA
+798 VMDRTQQLADA
-809 LTEQQLAREQ
+809 LTEQQFAREQ
-819 ADRANMS
+819 ADKANMS

-843 AARLFSTALEQS
+843 AARLFSTVLEQS
-855 VQSDED
+855 VHSEQE
-861 RLTLQQLD
+861 RQTLQQLD

-884 IARLEGGSIQPNRQ
+884 IARLEGGSLQPKRQ
-898 VYPLHDLL
+898 AYPLHDLL
-906 HDLELQFK
+906 SDLSLQFK
-914 SIAAQRHIQL
+914 SIAAQRNIQL
-924 KVHDVKFWIN
+924 KVHDAQFWID

-955 AKGRVVVGVLRSAQ
+955 ASGRVVVGVLRSARKPQ
-969 RPNHIRIGVWDTG
+969 HIRIGVWDTG

-1022 SLLDYPVKVYSEQGK
+1022 SLLDYPVEVYSELGK
-1037 GSCFMIEVPIVAAPK
+1037 GSTFMIEVPTVPAPQKTVAALQQNTAIL
-1052 VVATPTQAVPLKTKA
+1052 ATGYRV
-1067 YKILCL
+1067 LCL
-1073 DNDENILD
+1073 DNDETILD
-1081 GMSTLL
+1081 GMAALL
-1087 TKWGYQVFKATEP
+1087 SKWGYDVFKATEP
-1100 EQALQLIQQENI
+1100 EQALTIIQTENI
-1112 QVWLV
+1112 QVWLI
-1117 DQHLNQGKIGLDFIL
+1117 DQHLNRDQLGMDFIL
-1132 AQRQENVPVA
+1132 AHRPASVPVA

-1157 ELNIVLLNKPLKP
+1157 EMNIVLLKKPLKP
-1170 ASLRAWLSG
+1170 AGLRAWLSG
-1179 LKISK
+1179 LKISSDA

>member
-1 MNGSVHVCA
+1 MIVQALNSLGA
-10 IIAIE
+10 
-15 FYTVVLMNSWLI
+15 MNSWLI

-34 ILVLFICAFFGEKH
+34 ILVLFLCAFFGEKH

-90 IYLGPLLFVGLGYDI
+90 IYLGPLLFIWFGYDI
-105 WRRLGRVRQHHAIS
+105 WRRLGRVRRHHAIS
-119 SIADFVA
+119 SIADFIA

-142 AVVAIIP
+142 AVIAIIP

-162 SVMLQQNPQVASATT
+162 SVVLDQGPHLNTTT
-177 NGVLVL
+177 NSVLLMTGV
-183 TAILAILAM
+183 LAILAM
-192 IFGTRQIANTE
+192 MFGTRQIANTE

-218 KLFALLCVAF
+218 KLSALICVAL
-228 FFIFEAPENIIQISK
+228 FFIFETPNNLRQISH
-243 DVSKSFHEVQH
+243 DVAKTFHEVQL
-254 FGVPETFWVQ
+254 FGVPETFWIQ

-298 FAAYLILTIFAII
+298 FAVYLILTTLAII
-311 PIASWALHAAPAYLS
+311 PIASWALHAAPQFLT

-376 MPALWRLG
+376 MPALWRFNLI
-384 LLSRHDKRLPQVLKF
+384 SRHDTRLPQMLKF

-419 NDIDQLSTFG
+419 NDIDQLSVFG

-438 FSPALIGGLYWR
+438 FAPALIGGLYWR

-460 LVAGFALW
+460 LIVGFLMW
-468 TYTLLFPTIL
+468 MYTLLLPTIL
-478 RSLPAEYSQFSQQ
+478 RSLPDQYQDFSYHF
-491 LLMSGPFGIN
+491 LHSGPFGVS

-507 LFGFQSFA
+507 LLGFESFA
-515 PLTHGVTW
+515 PLTHGVIW

-529 ILYIWISRIYRPSIA
+529 ILYVWISRIYRPSVA

-562 QHTSADM
+562 QHTSTDM
-569 SYLQH
+569 SYLHH
-574 DVARLKVGDLITL
+574 DAARLRVGDLITL
-587 AKRITGDGPAVRAFQ
+587 AKRITGDRPTQHAFA
-602 QFCQINNVV
+602 QFSSQNNVL
-611 LNENSSAN
+611 LNEHSFAN

-665 QWQRFNQNLI
+665 QWQRFNQNLL

-719 SDLIRYNAERGECGP
+719 ADLIRYNAERGECGP

-744 MHWMKVGS
+744 IHWMQVGS

-798 VSDRTHQLANA
+798 VMDRTQQLADA

-819 ADRANMS
+819 ADKANMS

-843 AARLFSTALEQS
+843 AARLFSTVLEQS
-855 VQSDED
+855 VHSEQE
-861 RLTLQQLD
+861 RQTLQQLD

-884 IARLEGGSIQPNRQ
+884 IARLEGGSLQPKRQ
-898 VYPLHDLL
+898 AYPLHDLL
-906 HDLELQFK
+906 SDLSLQFK
-914 SIAAQRHIQL
+914 SIAAQRNIQL
-924 KVHDVKFWIN
+924 KVHDAQFWID

-955 AKGRVVVGVLRSAQ
+955 ASGRVVVGVLRSARKPQ
-969 RPNHIRIGVWDTG
+969 HIRIGVWDTG

-1022 SLLDYPVKVYSEQGK
+1022 SLLDYPVEVYSELGK
-1037 GSCFMIEVPIVAAPK
+1037 GSTFMIEVPTVPAPQKTVAALQQNTAIL
-1052 VVATPTQAVPLKTKA
+1052 ATGYRV
-1067 YKILCL
+1067 LCL
-1073 DNDENILD
+1073 DNDETILD
-1081 GMSTLL
+1081 GMAALL
-1087 TKWGYQVFKATEP
+1087 SKWGYDVFKATEP
-1100 EQALQLIQQENI
+1100 EQALTIIQTENI
-1112 QVWLV
+1112 QVWLI
-1117 DQHLNQGKIGLDFIL
+1117 DQHLNRDQLGMDFIL
-1132 AQRQENVPVA
+1132 AHRPASVPVA

-1157 ELNIVLLNKPLKP
+1157 EMNIVLLKKPLKP
-1170 ASLRAWLSG
+1170 AGLRAWLSG
-1179 LKISK
+1179 LKISSDA

>member
-1 MNGSVHVCA
+1 
-10 IIAIE
+10 
-15 FYTVVLMNSWLI
+15 MNSWLI
-27 IGVLALY
+27 LGVLALY
-34 ILVLFICAFFGEKH
+34 VMLLFGCAFFGEKH
-48 ASRLSTRGRMLLFSL
+48 TSRFNMRGKMLLFSL

-85 IIFLP
+85 VIFLP
-90 IYLGPLLFVGLGYDI
+90 IYLGPLLFIWFGYDI
-105 WRRLGRVRQHHAIS
+105 WKRLGRIRQHHSIS

-132 GTLAS
+132 GSLAA

-142 AVVAIIP
+142 AVIAIIP

-162 SVMLQQNPQVASATT
+162 SVILEPTAHVHTTT
-177 NGVLVL
+177 NGILAL
-183 TAILAILAM
+183 TAVLAILAM
-192 IFGTRQIANTE
+192 IFGTRHIAHTE

-218 KLFALLCVAF
+218 KLFALLCVAIF
-228 FFIFEAPENIIQISK
+228 FLFQSPNNIHQIHA
-243 DVSKSFHEVQH
+243 DVYQH
-254 FGVPETFWVQ
+254 FQNLQHVGVPETFWIQ
-264 TLLAGLAIICLPR
+264 TILAALAMICLPR
-277 QFHVAV
+277 QFHVTV
-283 VELRDEKHIRGARRW
+283 VELRDEKHIHGARRW
-298 FAAYLILTIFAII
+298 FATYLILNILAIT
-311 PIASWALHAAPAYLS
+311 PIASWALHALPNSLS
-326 IPDVAVL
+326 TPDIAVL
-333 SLPLSY
+333 ALPLSY
-339 NQEWLTLLA
+339 QQEGLTLLA

-376 MPALWRLG
+376 MPALWRFNII
-384 LLSRHDKRLPQVLKF
+384 SRHDRHLPKVLKL
-399 TRRICILAV
+399 TRRISILSV

-419 NDIDQLSTFG
+419 KDIDQLSVFG

-450 GGSRQGVYAG
+450 GASRQGVYAG
-460 LVAGFALW
+460 LLIGFLMW
-468 TYTLLFPTIL
+468 SYTLLLPTVL
-478 RSLPAEYSQFSQQ
+478 RSLPLHYQDFAQQILQF
-491 LLMSGPFGIN
+491 GPFHIN
-501 WLRPEA
+501 ALRPEA

-515 PLTHGVTW
+515 PLTHGVVW
-523 ALGLNI
+523 SLGLNI
-529 ILYIWISRIYRPSIA
+529 AIYIWVSRLYRPSVA

-552 FYYET
+552 FYYES
-557 KPLPA
+557 KPLPSA
-562 QHTSADM
+562 QTNAE
-569 SYLQH
+569 LTNLPPNA
-574 DVARLKVGDLITL
+574 ARLKVGDLLAL
-587 AKRITGDGPAVRAFQ
+587 AKRVTGDRPAAQAFQ
-602 QFCQINNVV
+602 QFCEQHHVT
-611 LNENSSAN
+611 LNENHIAN

-630 AGTIG
+630 AGIIG

-644 TAMVN
+644 TAMIN

-665 QWQRFNQNLI
+665 QWQRFNQNLL

-690 ENMCLVA
+690 KNMCLVA

-712 VYVGCPI
+712 LYVGCPI
-719 SDLIRYNAERGECGP
+719 ADLIRYNAERGECGP
-734 GSVEEHVRKR
+734 GPVEEHVNKR
-744 MHWMKVGS
+744 IRWMKVGS

-787 FRENEA
+787 FRTHEA

-798 VSDRTHQLANA
+798 VQDRTRQLADA
-809 LTEQQLAREQ
+809 LTEQQLALEQ
-819 ADRANMS
+819 ADKANQS
-826 KSRFIAAASHDL
+826 KSRFLAAASHDL

-855 VQSDED
+855 VHTAED
-861 RLTLQQLD
+861 QKVLQQLD

-884 IARLEGGSIQPNRQ
+884 ISRLEGGTIQPKRQ
-898 VYPLHDLL
+898 AYALHDLL
-906 HDLELQFK
+906 SDLELQFK
-914 SIAAQRHIQL
+914 SIAAQRNIQL
-924 KVHDVKFWIN
+924 NVHDTKFWID
-934 TDPQWIR
+934 TDPQWMR

-955 AKGRVVVGVLRSAQ
+955 AQGRVIVGVLRSAQ
-969 RPNHIRIGVWDTG
+969 RPKHIRIGVWDTG
-982 PGIAEEQRIK
+982 PGIAEQQRMK

-1022 SLLDYPVKVYSEQGK
+1022 SLLDFPVTVYSELGK
-1037 GSCFMIEVPIVAAPK
+1037 GSCFMIEVPLAEAPK
-1052 VVATPTQAVPLKTKA
+1052 IQLPVSSTTTVQHAT
-1067 YKILCL
+1067 YKVLCL
-1073 DNDENILD
+1073 DNDETILE
-1081 GMSTLL
+1081 GMRTLL
-1087 TKWGYQVFKATEP
+1087 SKWGYQVFTATEP
-1100 EQALQLIQQENI
+1100 AEALQLIEQEDI
-1112 QVWLV
+1112 QVWLI
-1117 DQHLNQGKIGLDFIL
+1117 DQHLNNEQRGLDFIQQYRPAHL
-1132 AQRQENVPVA
+1132 PVA

-1157 ELNIVLLNKPLKP
+1157 QLNIVQLKKPLKP
-1170 ASLRAWLSG
+1170 AGLRSWLSG
-1179 LKISK
+1179 LKIASSP

>member
-1 MNGSVHVCA
+1 MIGLCFHR
-10 IIAIE
+10 
-15 FYTVVLMNSWLI
+15 FDRMNSWLI
-27 IGVLALY
+27 IGGLALY
-34 ILVLFICAFFGEKH
+34 ILVLFLCAFFGERH
-48 ASRLSTRGRMLLFSL
+48 ASRLGPRGRMLLFSL

-73 FYGATGAAVREG
+73 FYGATGAAVRDG

-90 IYLGPLLFVGLGYDI
+90 IYLGPLIFIWFGYDI
-105 WRRLGRVRQHHAIS
+105 WRRLGRVRQHHAVS
-119 SIADFVA
+119 SIADFIA

-142 AVVAIIP
+142 AVIAIIP
-149 YLALQLRAIALSA
+149 YLALQLRAVALSTA
-162 SVMLQQNPQVASATT
+162 VILDQATDHLTTATNSVL
-177 NGVLVL
+177 LL
-183 TAILAILAM
+183 TGILALLAM
-192 IFGTRQIANTE
+192 MFGTRQIANTE

-218 KLFALLCVAF
+218 KLFALLCVAVF
-228 FFIFEAPENIIQISK
+228 FLIESPANMRQVSE
-243 DVSKSFHEVQH
+243 DVAKTFQNVQM
-254 FGVPETFWVQ
+254 FGVPETFWIQ

-298 FAAYLILTIFAII
+298 FAVYLILTTVAII
-311 PIASWALHAAPAYLS
+311 PIASWALHASPNFLT

-333 SLPLSY
+333 SLPLSF
-339 NQEWLTLLA
+339 NQDWLSLLA

-376 MPALWRLG
+376 MPALWRLN
-384 LLSRHDKRLPQVLKF
+384 LLSRHDKRLPQFLKL

-419 NDIDQLSTFG
+419 NDIDQLSVFG

-438 FSPALIGGLYWR
+438 FAPSLIGGLYWR

-460 LVAGFALW
+460 LIVGFFMW

-478 RSLPAEYSQFSQQ
+478 RSLPDAYQAFAHQV
-491 LLMSGPFGIN
+491 LVFGPFHLN
-501 WLRPEA
+501 LLRPEA
-507 LFGFQSFA
+507 LLGFESFA
-515 PLTHGVTW
+515 PLTHGVIW
-523 ALGLNI
+523 SLGLNT
-529 ILYIWISRIYRPSIA
+529 ILYVWISKIYRPSVA

-557 KPLPA
+557 KPLPSH
-562 QHTSADM
+562 HTSTDM
-569 SYLQH
+569 SYLHH
-574 DVARLKVGDLITL
+574 DAARLKVGDLITL
-587 AKRITGDGPAVRAFQ
+587 AKRITGEGPTQQAFK
-602 QFCQINNVV
+602 QFCEQNDV
-611 LNENSSAN
+611 LLNSNSVAN

-665 QWQRFNQNLI
+665 QWQRFNQNLL

-719 SDLIRYNAERGECGP
+719 ADLIRYNAERGECGP
-734 GSVEEHVRKR
+734 GSIEEHVRKR
-744 MHWMKVGS
+744 IHWMKVGS

-793 VLEAR
+793 ILEAR
-798 VSDRTHQLANA
+798 VSDRTQQLETA
-809 LTEQQLAREQ
+809 LAEQQLAREQ
-819 ADRANMS
+819 ADKANMS

-855 VQSDED
+855 VSRED
-861 RLTLQQLD
+861 DRKTLQQLD
-869 RALYGA
+869 RALHGA

-884 IARLEGGSIQPNRQ
+884 IARLEGGSLQPKRQ
-898 VYPLHDLL
+898 SYPLHDLL
-906 HDLELQFK
+906 SDLELQFK
-914 SIAAQRHIQL
+914 SIAAQRNIRL
-924 KVHDVKFWIN
+924 NVHDAKFWID

-955 AKGRVVVGVLRSAQ
+955 AKGRVVVGVLRHST
-969 RPNHIRIGVWDTG
+969 RPQHIRIGVWDTG

-1022 SLLDYPVKVYSEQGK
+1022 SLLDHPVEVYSQIGQ
-1037 GSCFMIEVPIVAAPK
+1037 GSCFIIEVPTVDAPK
-1052 VVATPTQAVPLKTKA
+1052 VMAPQAQAIPLKTKA
-1067 YKILCL
+1067 YRILCL
-1073 DNDENILD
+1073 DNDETILE

-1087 TKWGYQVFKATEP
+1087 SKWGYEVFKATEP
-1100 EQALQLIQQENI
+1100 EQAYALIQQHNI
-1112 QVWLV
+1112 QVWLI
-1117 DQHLNQGKIGLDFIL
+1117 DQHLNNQQLGLDFIL
-1132 AQRQENVPVA
+1132 QHRQDQVPVA

-1157 ELNIVLLNKPLKP
+1157 ELNVMLLKKPLKP
-1170 ASLRAWLSG
+1170 AGLRAWLSG
-1179 LKISK
+1179 LKISSPTR

>member
-1 MNGSVHVCA
+1 
-10 IIAIE
+10 
-15 FYTVVLMNSWLI
+15 MNSWLI

-34 ILVLFICAFFGEKH
+34 IALLFICAFFGEKH

-90 IYLGPLLFVGLGYDI
+90 IYLGPLLFVAVGYDI

-132 GTLAS
+132 GALAS

-142 AVVAIIP
+142 AVIAIIP

-162 SVMLQQNPQVASATT
+162 AVILDQTTHVESTT
-177 NGVLVL
+177 NGVLFL
-183 TAILAILAM
+183 TALLAILAM
-192 IFGTRQIANTE
+192 LFGTRQIANTE

-218 KLFALLCVAF
+218 KLFALLCVAGF
-228 FFIFEAPENIIQISK
+228 FVFESADNLKQISN
-243 DVSKSFHEVQH
+243 DVAQTFHEVQLL
-254 FGVPETFWVQ
+254 GVPETFWVQ
-264 TLLAGLAIICLPR
+264 TLLAALAIICLPR

-298 FAAYLILTIFAII
+298 FAVYLILTTIAII
-311 PIASWALHAAPAYLS
+311 PIASWALHSAPQYLM

-376 MPALWRLG
+376 MPALWRSG
-384 LLSRHDKRLPQVLKF
+384 LISRHDKRLPLVLKF

-419 NDIDQLSTFG
+419 NDIDQLSVFG

-450 GGSRQGVYAG
+450 GGSKQGVYAG
-460 LVAGFALW
+460 LIVGFIMWA
-468 TYTLLFPTIL
+468 YTLLWPTVL
-478 RSLPAEYSQFSQQ
+478 RSLPEQFSAITQYY
-491 LLMSGPFGIN
+491 LTVGPFGIN
-501 WLRPEA
+501 GLRPEA
-507 LFGFQSFA
+507 LLGFESFA
-515 PLTHGVTW
+515 PLTHGVVW
-523 ALGLNI
+523 SLGLNLL
-529 ILYIWISRIYRPSIA
+529 LYVWVSRMFRPSVA

-557 KPLPA
+557 KPLPS
-562 QHTSADM
+562 HTTSNEV
-569 SYLQH
+569 SYSHQ

-587 AKRITGDGPAVRAFQ
+587 AKRITGDEPTMQAFR
-602 QFCQINNVV
+602 QFSEQNNVV
-611 LNENSSAN
+611 LNENSNAN

-697 WNNQYLKLFDYPKDL
+697 WNNQYLKLFDYPKDI

-719 SDLIRYNAERGECGP
+719 ADLIRYNAERGECGP

-744 MHWMKVGS
+744 IHWMKVGS

-798 VSDRTHQLANA
+798 VQDRTQQLADA
-809 LTEQQLAREQ
+809 LAEQQLAREQ
-819 ADRANMS
+819 ADKANMS

-855 VQSDED
+855 IQSDDD
-861 RLTLQQLD
+861 RKTLQQLD
-869 RALYGA
+869 RALHGA

-884 IARLEGGSIQPNRQ
+884 IARLEGGTIQPKRQ
-898 VYPLHDLL
+898 PYPLHDLL
-906 HDLELQFK
+906 SDLELQFK
-914 SIAAQRHIQL
+914 SIAAQRGIQFA
-924 KVHDVKFWIN
+924 VHDAQFWID

-955 AKGRVVVGVLRSAQ
+955 AKGKVVVGVLRSAQ
-969 RPNHIRIGVWDTG
+969 RPQHIRIGVWDTG

-1022 SLLDYPVKVYSEQGK
+1022 SLLDYPVYVYSTLGQ
-1037 GSCFMIEVPIVAAPK
+1037 GSCFMIEVPVVDAPKAVAAP
-1052 VVATPTQAVPLKTKA
+1052 VQAVPLKTKA

-1073 DNDENILD
+1073 DNDETILE
-1081 GMSTLL
+1081 GMATLL
-1087 TKWGYQVFKATEP
+1087 GKWGYQVFKATEP
-1100 EQALQLIQQENI
+1100 EQALEIIQQENI

-1117 DQHLNQGKIGLDFIL
+1117 DQHLNNNKVGLDFIL
-1132 AQRQENVPVA
+1132 ANRQENVPVA

-1157 ELNIVLLNKPLKP
+1157 ELNIVLLKKPLKP

-1179 LKISK
+1179 LKISA